1 MVKVVKIWKGDL
13 MMRSKSLAKN
23 KDLQRKVLCSLLAAG
38 VMSVCISGGDVWA
51 AQSNEKIDLSGSAAS
66 TAYADWDMQI
76 DSEGSFKGVYTH
88 NGANLDFT
96 GTETNIIIN
105 NKNNAATAVANYGNN
120 GGVMNFDAA
129 KTSITLEHTGNV
141 GSASPRD
148 MGVLVNQGTVNF
160 NGDALIKLNTANTA
174 TMYGVNVECN
184 TNDAVPSIVNFNKKA
199 AIDIVTGEA
208 ATGIFVSGKPGSV
221 LASGDNLNIT
231 INAGGNINGVWTR
244 YGGTFSTGVSNNLN
258 INLQSDSQYSTVT
271 GIKCFSQK
279 EGQDNSH
286 AGMIDIEGSATIN
299 VQSANK
305 AYGILNEYWQRP
317 VDTGKVKVAGDLNI
331 TVVGKEAYGVLSD
344 NKDCDTNILGNANI
358 NVTGTNSSYA
368 IHAKEGGQITVGSAG
383 KTVALKAETTAGDS
397 GKLAAAGV
405 YALEGGQVTIAGAKA
420 DIEADVTA
428 NGRAI
433 GVRVEGKDASITSAV
448 QLNADTTNIAVNGT
462 TTADSNNFNEAAWV
476 KNGSLTVNSK
486 NLNVTG
492 SMSGFTLEGLNV
504 STNGLIELNTEK
516 TVIDIADDYGVTGIT
531 AHNGGTFKV
540 NKGDLIITSTNTAA
554 NGVGKTNSIG
564 IQSDEIGSGEP
575 QNSIIIGP
583 GVNKVDITVNGAGS
597 EGATPNASNG
607 TAGIYAVDGAI
618 EIASGELNVRVNSGA
633 NVSSDA
639 SGVYSNAT
647 GIKGLNGT
655 ITVAGSTRTI
665 LDVTD
670 GYQEA
675 TGVYAGSYGDK
686 KATVSILG
694 DTAITA
700 TGKTGAHALYAEKG
714 SEITIGSKGKMVDLT
729 VSSTNGGKVY
739 GLDATGGSD
748 ITVNGSNLTIDVG
761 SYVENGTINDRIFA
775 IDASTNKGGKIIL
788 NSDEI
793 TIVGEQK
800 GHTVYCDGVRANMST
815 IEFNGNTTIDLKAD
829 LKDGWSAIESKNKQN
844 QFAGINV
851 QCDPGNIFATAINF
865 NGSETDI
872 KVEGKATWFAA
883 VQGSGVPGSI
893 NFTGKKVNITAV
905 NNKAVSEGD
914 STTVGIYAQ
923 YGATI
928 NSAAATD
935 IVTTVEANGDA
946 NGIYN
951 TNNFYY
957 NGNVKL
963 KGNFMGTVISNE
975 SSAYGIYNDPLD
987 ADNTGGEVYIGK
999 GLKLDVTALKGEAV
1013 GIYGKGEHS
1022 KTTVLGDVT
1031 ITTNGQNDSYS
1042 LYAAA
1047 KANITLGSAG
1057 KTVALTGDVTA
1068 KDADSIIT
1076 LAGDTNIVSGTVTA
1090 DAGGIVLGGGDKA
1103 TYTVDKFVTKGAG
1116 ERASAAVSGTI
1127 TVSGGTLNIDNL
1139 SDINK
1144 FDLADNSL
1152 IVTGKGV
1159 LKAASDKVFEADTS
1173 GKKVIAGVDQKVL
1186 FNGGKLAISDTSYTL
1201 ADSKVYSEA
1210 LGKVDDSGVGANTK
1224 TTIVMT
1230 GTLQDQPVDN
1240 KATVDDLAPTG
1251 AVHTNVT
1258 GTVSTGT
1265 LNVGDGSSSVGTT
1278 GINNDLG
1285 VKDLDFSSTSGSG
1298 TVDAIVTISNDTG
1311 LTLVGD
1317 GSSELLKGTGNSNN
1331 NVTVGSDSGSAGTLT
1346 LGNAAAES
1354 SGGTLNAAVTLK
1366 ADSQMNVEA
1375 GSFTVGK
1382 ITATEGTVAVN
1393 AGANLT
1399 TTEDFTVGDA
1409 GSNKSGTIDAAGSI
1423 TAGKVDLQQGTVAVT
1438 GSLTANELS
1447 VGDSSNSKEGAVT
1460 AAGTVDVGTLKLNKG
1475 NIEVTGSLTAKTLTV
1490 GDNDAKIAVGAADSA
1505 GTLTAEDVKLG
1516 GASLMLDPDWEDSS
1530 TIQTASKAG
1539 LKFNS
1544 SQIDG
1549 KLTVGQNSVLSLGTA
1564 DTAKAEAAF
1573 TDTGLTW
1580 GKNDI
1585 TAALYID
1592 YEQTMDSTKGGIKVD
1607 GSLTHASD
1615 NKNFA
1620 AANTATFAAGSLLMV
1635 AGDAALTTDGALKAG
1650 STVNAQNNSNSNNDA
1665 ATLKVDSGAKL
1676 YIADA
1681 QADKRYTIVSGFTNS
1696 GSAVTDGGWN
1706 GTNLLLNKLV
1716 KGSGSYSNGSFTV
1729 STQKVKASEALP
1741 GVALPNI
1748 LDAMSSQTD
1757 SPYAGIKYLSNAIS
1771 GLNSNAQT
1779 LAAVNSFA
1787 QGAENSGATR
1797 TGALAA
1803 LDLGTAVQEH
1813 LSLAKAA
1820 AEQSGGFGKA
1830 AVDTADNGGIW
1841 AQYIHNKDKV
1851 DNMGGVSYDGQYNGV
1866 IIGGDFA
1873 DRGKYSSGIAF
1884 SYGSGDSTG
1893 SASKNEFDFWG
1904 LSYYGGI
1911 QNGDTNLI
1919 FDVGYSKTS
1928 SDVKGVIKAEPDT
1941 QVISM
1946 GIKGEKLISNGH
1958 GTSYVPYAGLRYMNI
1973 DTDSYNGSIDGKTA
1987 AHYSTD
1993 KADLWLLPVGI
2004 SISHESVT
2012 ASGWKVR
2019 PTADIAYVWTLGD
2032 KNIAMDITVPGVN
2045 ATDRL
2050 GYDIMDSGFF
2060 VGKLGLEAEKGD
2072 WTYGLGY
2079 ACQKGSHAQN
2089 SKFMLNVTY
2098 SF

>member
-1 MVKVVKIWKGDL
+1 
-13 MMRSKSLAKN
+13 
-23 KDLQRKVLCSLLAAG
+23 
-38 VMSVCISGGDVWA
+38 MSVCISGGDVWA
-51 AQSNEKIDLSGSAAS
+51 AKSNEKIDLSGNSAS

-96 GTETNIIIN
+96 GTETDITIN
-105 NKNNAATAVANYGNN
+105 NNNNVATAVANYGNN

-199 AIDIVTGEA
+199 AIDIVTGDA

-405 YALEGGQVTIAGAKA
+405 YALNGGQVTIAGAKA

-655 ITVAGSTRTI
+655 ITVAGSTRTT

-714 SEITIGSKGKMVDLT
+714 SEITIGSKGKMVDLA

-999 GLKLDVTALKGEAV
+999 GLKLDVIALKGEAV

-1076 LAGDTNIVSGTVTA
+1076 LAGDSNVVKGTVTA
-1090 DAGGIVLGGGDKA
+1090 DAGGIVLGGSDKA
-1103 TYTVDKFVTKGAG
+1103 TYTADKFVTKGAG
-1116 ERASAAVSGTI
+1116 EKTSNAKSGTI

-1144 FDLADNSL
+1144 FALADDSL
-1152 IVTGKGV
+1152 VVTGKGI
-1159 LKAASDKVFEADTS
+1159 LQGTS
-1173 GKKVIAGVDQKVL
+1173 GNLFDKNGTVAVKSAVDDKVL
-1186 FNGGKLAISDTSYTL
+1186 FDGGKLAISDASYTL
-1201 ADSKVYSEA
+1201 NDSAGYSKALKAADSN
-1210 LGKVDDSGVGANTK
+1210 GAK

-1265 LNVGDGSSSVGTT
+1265 LNVGDGTSSEGAT
-1278 GINNDLG
+1278 GVNNDLG
-1285 VKDLDFSSTSGSG
+1285 VKDLDFSTTSGSG
-1298 TVDAIVTISNDTG
+1298 TVNANVTISNDTG

-1331 NVTVGSDSGSAGTLT
+1331 TVTVGSGSAGTLT

-1354 SGGTLNAAVTLK
+1354 SGGTLNAAVTLQ

-1382 ITATEGTVAVN
+1382 ITAAEGTVAVN

-1399 TTEDFTVGDA
+1399 TTQDFTVG
-1409 GSNKSGTIDAAGSI
+1409 
-1423 TAGKVDLQQGTVAVT
+1423 
-1438 GSLTANELS
+1438 
-1447 VGDSSNSKEGAVT
+1447 
-1460 AAGTVDVGTLKLNKG
+1460 
-1475 NIEVTGSLTAKTLTV
+1475 
-1490 GDNDAKIAVGAADSA
+1490 
-1505 GTLTAEDVKLG
+1505 
-1516 GASLMLDPDWEDSS
+1516 
-1530 TIQTASKAG
+1530 
-1539 LKFNS
+1539 
-1544 SQIDG
+1544 
-1549 KLTVGQNSVLSLGTA
+1549 LSL
-1564 DTAKAEAAF
+1564 
-1573 TDTGLTW
+1573 
-1580 GKNDI
+1580 
-1585 TAALYID
+1585 
-1592 YEQTMDSTKGGIKVD
+1592 
-1607 GSLTHASD
+1607 
-1615 NKNFA
+1615 
-1620 AANTATFAAGSLLMV
+1620 
-1635 AGDAALTTDGALKAG
+1635 
-1650 STVNAQNNSNSNNDA
+1650 
-1665 ATLKVDSGAKL
+1665 
-1676 YIADA
+1676 
-1681 QADKRYTIVSGFTNS
+1681 
-1696 GSAVTDGGWN
+1696 
-1706 GTNLLLNKLV
+1706 
-1716 KGSGSYSNGSFTV
+1716 
-1729 STQKVKASEALP
+1729 
-1741 GVALPNI
+1741 
-1748 LDAMSSQTD
+1748 
-1757 SPYAGIKYLSNAIS
+1757 
-1771 GLNSNAQT
+1771 
-1779 LAAVNSFA
+1779 
-1787 QGAENSGATR
+1787 
-1797 TGALAA
+1797 
-1803 LDLGTAVQEH
+1803 
-1813 LSLAKAA
+1813 
-1820 AEQSGGFGKA
+1820 
-1830 AVDTADNGGIW
+1830 
-1841 AQYIHNKDKV
+1841 IH
-1851 DNMGGVSYDGQYNGV
+1851 
-1866 IIGGDFA
+1866 I
-1873 DRGKYSSGIAF
+1873 
-1884 SYGSGDSTG
+1884 
-1893 SASKNEFDFWG
+1893 
-1904 LSYYGGI
+1904 
-1911 QNGDTNLI
+1911 
-1919 FDVGYSKTS
+1919 
-1928 SDVKGVIKAEPDT
+1928 
-1941 QVISM
+1941 
-1946 GIKGEKLISNGH
+1946 
-1958 GTSYVPYAGLRYMNI
+1958 
-1973 DTDSYNGSIDGKTA
+1973 
-1987 AHYSTD
+1987 
-1993 KADLWLLPVGI
+1993 
-2004 SISHESVT
+2004 
-2012 ASGWKVR
+2012 
-2019 PTADIAYVWTLGD
+2019 
-2032 KNIAMDITVPGVN
+2032 
-2045 ATDRL
+2045 
-2050 GYDIMDSGFF
+2050 
-2060 VGKLGLEAEKGD
+2060 
-2072 WTYGLGY
+2072 
-2079 ACQKGSHAQN
+2079 
-2089 SKFMLNVTY
+2089 
-2098 SF
+2098 

>member
-1 MVKVVKIWKGDL
+1 MAKVVKIWKGDL
-13 MMRSKSLAKN
+13 MMRSKRLAKN
-23 KDLQRKVLCSLLAAG
+23 KDLQKKVLCSLLAVG

-51 AQSNEKIDLSGSAAS
+51 AGTIKDQDMVITSNMNIVADDGGFEGATNRYAAIGHTQDATMTVTAKPGVIVNSVVTATNGRAMGIVNTGNGVLNVNGNYGFALQADTVRGIRNNGYNDLNLNGDFIIKAV
-66 TAYADWDMQI
+66 
-76 DSEGSFKGVYTH
+76 SEGKDSNNDVVVGAEAFNGTNITVNGDKLNIDITTDNARIIGVQNFNN
-88 NGANLDFT
+88 NGKTIVFNSNDISIKAVQT
-96 GTETNIIIN
+96 GT
-105 NKNNAATAVANYGNN
+105 
-120 GGVMNFDAA
+120 
-129 KTSITLEHTGNV
+129 
-141 GSASPRD
+141 GSFCQ
-148 MGVLVNQGTVNF
+148 GVLGYQSTTNF
-160 NGDALIKLNTANTA
+160 NGDIVIDLKADKVTSQVHGVDIQCDPGNTYETA
-174 TMYGVNVECN
+174 
-184 TNDAVPSIVNFNKKA
+184 VNFNNQQTDIKVEGGAGATVA
-199 AIDIVTGEA
+199 AIR
-208 ATGIFVSGKPGSV
+208 
-221 LASGDNLNIT
+221 ASGVPGTVNLNGKVT
-231 INAGGNINGVWTR
+231 NLTAANINGGMAAAIISQ
-244 YGGTFSTGVSNNLN
+244 YGAHVNSGSETN
-258 INLQSDSQYSTVT
+258 INAAVNAKDDAVAVYVGEYAGYNGNVELQGNFTADVISEN
-271 GIKCFSQK
+271 G
-279 EGQDNSH
+279 N
-286 AGMIDIEGSATIN
+286 
-299 VQSANK
+299 
-305 AYGILNEYWQRP
+305 AYGILGE
-317 VDTGKVKVAGDLNI
+317 
-331 TVVGKEAYGVLSD
+331 LSD
-344 NKDCDTNILGNANI
+344 DAKSEDDGKIYIGKDLELDVTAANGDAVGIGVSGKYNKTIILGNSTI
-358 NVTGTNSSYA
+358 NATGKTASYA
-368 IHAKEGGQITVGSAG
+368 IIAEDGGQITVGSAG
-383 KTVALKAETTAGDS
+383 KNVNLTGD
-397 GKLAAAGV
+397 V
-405 YALEGGQVTIAGAKA
+405 
-420 DIEADVTA
+420 
-428 NGRAI
+428 
-433 GVRVEGKDASITSAV
+433 
-448 QLNADTTNIAVNGT
+448 
-462 TTADSNNFNEAAWV
+462 
-476 KNGSLTVNSK
+476 
-486 NLNVTG
+486 
-492 SMSGFTLEGLNV
+492 
-504 STNGLIELNTEK
+504 
-516 TVIDIADDYGVTGIT
+516 
-531 AHNGGTFKV
+531 
-540 NKGDLIITSTNTAA
+540 
-554 NGVGKTNSIG
+554 
-564 IQSDEIGSGEP
+564 
-575 QNSIIIGP
+575 
-583 GVNKVDITVNGAGS
+583 KVD
-597 EGATPNASNG
+597 
-607 TAGIYAVDGAI
+607 
-618 EIASGELNVRVNSGA
+618 
-633 NVSSDA
+633 
-639 SGVYSNAT
+639 
-647 GIKGLNGT
+647 
-655 ITVAGSTRTI
+655 
-665 LDVTD
+665 
-670 GYQEA
+670 
-675 TGVYAGSYGDK
+675 
-686 KATVSILG
+686 
-694 DTAITA
+694 
-700 TGKTGAHALYAEKG
+700 
-714 SEITIGSKGKMVDLT
+714 
-729 VSSTNGGKVY
+729 
-739 GLDATGGSD
+739 GGS
-748 ITVNGSNLTIDVG
+748 V
-761 SYVENGTINDRIFA
+761 IN
-775 IDASTNKGGKIIL
+775 
-788 NSDEI
+788 
-793 TIVGEQK
+793 
-800 GHTVYCDGVRANMST
+800 H
-815 IEFNGNTTIDLKAD
+815 
-829 LKDGWSAIESKNKQN
+829 
-844 QFAGINV
+844 
-851 QCDPGNIFATAINF
+851 
-865 NGSETDI
+865 
-872 KVEGKATWFAA
+872 
-883 VQGSGVPGSI
+883 
-893 NFTGKKVNITAV
+893 
-905 NNKAVSEGD
+905 
-914 STTVGIYAQ
+914 
-923 YGATI
+923 
-928 NSAAATD
+928 
-935 IVTTVEANGDA
+935 
-946 NGIYN
+946 
-951 TNNFYY
+951 
-957 NGNVKL
+957 
-963 KGNFMGTVISNE
+963 
-975 SSAYGIYNDPLD
+975 
-987 ADNTGGEVYIGK
+987 
-999 GLKLDVTALKGEAV
+999 
-1013 GIYGKGEHS
+1013 
-1022 KTTVLGDVT
+1022 GDVT
-1031 ITTNGQNDSYS
+1031 INGQLLVKAAGASSEYTSIGESLRINAGSDSAVQIENSSQKNVSNVLNFNSKNTELSSSGSSYIS
-1042 LYAAA
+1042 AVNILNNNQPDVTASNTVNFRGDTTKITATATDGKAQGVRIGESNFGSGKLTTDINFGATNTSINVKGNVVAGDYYDQVAGIWEGEGSYKGDVATNIA
-1047 KANITLGSAG
+1047 FNGKANIDVYSQGGNAYGIFVEHGSEIG
-1057 KTVALTGDVTA
+1057 TTIIDFNDNTVINAQNANGSGEAVYISGDGVAVNFNKAQKKGVTVDIIGDITAANNA
-1068 KDADSIIT
+1068 KIT
-1076 LAGDTNIVSGTVTA
+1076 LAGDSNVVKGTVTA
-1090 DAGGIVLGGGDKA
+1090 DAGGIVLAGSDKA
-1103 TYTVDKFVTKGAG
+1103 TYIVNKFVTKD
-1116 ERASAAVSGTI
+1116 SVSRFTTVTRGTI

-1265 LNVGDGSSSVGTT
+1265 LNVGDGSSSEGAT
-1278 GINNDLG
+1278 GVNNDLG
-1285 VKDLDFSSTSGSG
+1285 VKDLDFSSNSG
-1298 TVDAIVTISNDTG
+1298 TVDASVTISNDTG

-1317 GSSELLKGTGNSNN
+1317 GSSELLKGTGSNN
-1331 NVTVGSDSGSAGTLT
+1331 TVTVGSTSDSGSAGTLT

-1354 SGGTLNAAVTLK
+1354 SGGTLNANVTLQS
-1366 ADSQMNVEA
+1366 DSQMNVEA
-1375 GSFTVGK
+1375 GSFTVDK

-1399 TTEDFTVGDA
+1399 TTQDFTVGDA
-1409 GSNKSGTIDAAGSI
+1409 INNKTGTIDAAGSI

-1447 VGDSSNSKEGAVT
+1447 VGTSNKEGTVT
-1460 AAGTVDVGTLKLNKG
+1460 AAGTVDVGTLNLNKG
-1475 NIEVTGSLTAKTLTV
+1475 NVEVTGSLTAKTLTV
-1490 GDNDAKIAVGAADSA
+1490 GDSDAKIAVGAADRA
-1505 GTLTAEDVKLG
+1505 GTLTAEDVKIG
-1516 GASLMLDPDWEDSS
+1516 GASLMLDPAWEDGS

-1539 LKFNS
+1539 LKFNG

-1580 GKNDI
+1580 GQNDI

-1615 NKNFA
+1615 SKDLV

-1635 AGDAALTTDGALKAG
+1635 AGDAALTIDGALKAG
-1650 STVNAQNNSNSNNDA
+1650 GTATNTISNGSA

-1681 QADKRYTIVSGFTNS
+1681 QADKQYTIVSGFTNS
-1696 GSAVTDGGWN
+1696 GSAVIDGGWN

-1729 STQKVKASEALP
+1729 STQKVKANEALP

-1803 LDLGTAVQEH
+1803 LDLGTAAQEH

-1830 AVDTADNGGIW
+1830 AVDTADNGSIW

-1851 DNMGGVSYDGQYNGV
+1851 DNMGGVSYDGQYNGIV
-1866 IIGGDFA
+1866 VGGDFA

-1946 GIKGEKLISNGH
+1946 GVKGEKVISNGH

-2012 ASGWKVR
+2012 AGGWKVR

-2032 KNIAMDITVPGVN
+2032 KNTAMDITVPGVN
-2045 ATDRL
+2045 VTDRL

>member
-1 MVKVVKIWKGDL
+1 
-13 MMRSKSLAKN
+13 
-23 KDLQRKVLCSLLAAG
+23 
-38 VMSVCISGGDVWA
+38 MSVCISGGDVWA
-51 AQSNEKIDLSGSAAS
+51 SNSLINVGNKEYSADTIIVADENLASDNSAVVGIANDVSNSKSGITMKNGTKLTVNSVAS
-66 TAYADWDMQI
+66 SGRAYA
-76 DSEGSFKGVYTH
+76 VAVN
-88 NGANLDFT
+88 NGAGFGFVGKGEFT
-96 GTETNIIIN
+96 
-105 NKNNAATAVANYGNN
+105 ATGSDQAQARTIRNN
-120 GGVMNFDAA
+120 GGGAISFDGDITVNTNAGKLFSVA
-129 KTSITLEHTGNV
+129 VEAWDSSDQIAVVEFKGDRTIINAIGDKVQVNAIQVVSNNDTGSLIDFCADKTVITNTSTVAGGSNWANVAIVEGEKAVLRFSGKDVRLNSNNTGYTAQVISLNSNGNV
-141 GSASPRD
+141 VFNADNSILTAKSDFGANGIGGD
-148 MGVLVNQGTVNF
+148 GIITF
-160 NGDALIKLNTANTA
+160 NGKNA
-174 TMYGVNVECN
+174 
-184 TNDAVPSIVNFNKKA
+184 
-199 AIDIVTGEA
+199 
-208 ATGIFVSGKPGSV
+208 
-221 LASGDNLNIT
+221 T
-231 INAGGNINGVWTR
+231 INAIVTDGVGTTNSIGLLSSKAIDVTTNVDKLAINVYGSGVWNGNPG
-244 YGGTFSTGVSNNLN
+244 YANGTAGIYANADVDIAAKNLAVNVVAGQAVDGVNTY
-258 INLQSDSQYSTVT
+258 DEETA
-271 GIKCFSQK
+271 KA
-279 EGQDNSH
+279 QDNYS
-286 AGMIDIEGSATIN
+286 D
-299 VQSANK
+299 
-305 AYGILNEYWQRP
+305 AYGIRMMSGNLNASQ
-317 VDTGKVKVAGDLNI
+317 DTDTNI
-331 TVVGKEAYGVLSD
+331 VVYEGYKGAIGVSAEAENAIV
-344 NKDCDTNILGNANI
+344 NILGNTTITA
-358 NVTGTNSSYA
+358 TGKTASNA
-368 IHAKEGGQITVGSAG
+368 LLAEDGGQITVGSEG
-383 KTVALKAETTAGDS
+383 KTVDLTGEVKVDGGSVSNHGNVTINGQLLVKADGASSEYTSTGESLRINAGSDSAVQIENSSLQNVRNVLDFNAKNTELSSSGSNYISAVNILNNNQPDVTASNTVNFSGDTTKITATATDGKAQGVRIGESNFGS
-397 GKLAAAGV
+397 GKLTTDINFGATNTSINVKGNVVAGDYYDQV
-405 YALEGGQVTIAGAKA
+405 AGIWEGEGSYKG
-420 DIEADVTA
+420 DVA
-428 NGRAI
+428 
-433 GVRVEGKDASITSAV
+433 
-448 QLNADTTNIAVNGT
+448 TNIAFNGKANIDVYSQGGNAYGIFVEHGSEIGT
-462 TTADSNNFNEAAWV
+462 TIIDFNDNTVINAQNANGSGEAVYISGDGVAVNFNKAQ
-476 KNGSLTVNSK
+476 KK
-486 NLNVTG
+486 
-492 SMSGFTLEGLNV
+492 
-504 STNGLIELNTEK
+504 
-516 TVIDIADDYGVTGIT
+516 GVTVDII
-531 AHNGGTFKV
+531 
-540 NKGDLIITSTNTAA
+540 GDITAA
-554 NGVGKTNSIG
+554 N
-564 IQSDEIGSGEP
+564 
-575 QNSIIIGP
+575 
-583 GVNKVDITVNGAGS
+583 
-597 EGATPNASNG
+597 NA
-607 TAGIYAVDGAI
+607 
-618 EIASGELNVRVNSGA
+618 
-633 NVSSDA
+633 
-639 SGVYSNAT
+639 
-647 GIKGLNGT
+647 K
-655 ITVAGSTRTI
+655 
-665 LDVTD
+665 
-670 GYQEA
+670 
-675 TGVYAGSYGDK
+675 
-686 KATVSILG
+686 
-694 DTAITA
+694 
-700 TGKTGAHALYAEKG
+700 
-714 SEITIGSKGKMVDLT
+714 
-729 VSSTNGGKVY
+729 
-739 GLDATGGSD
+739 
-748 ITVNGSNLTIDVG
+748 
-761 SYVENGTINDRIFA
+761 
-775 IDASTNKGGKIIL
+775 
-788 NSDEI
+788 
-793 TIVGEQK
+793 
-800 GHTVYCDGVRANMST
+800 
-815 IEFNGNTTIDLKAD
+815 
-829 LKDGWSAIESKNKQN
+829 
-844 QFAGINV
+844 
-851 QCDPGNIFATAINF
+851 
-865 NGSETDI
+865 
-872 KVEGKATWFAA
+872 
-883 VQGSGVPGSI
+883 
-893 NFTGKKVNITAV
+893 
-905 NNKAVSEGD
+905 
-914 STTVGIYAQ
+914 
-923 YGATI
+923 
-928 NSAAATD
+928 
-935 IVTTVEANGDA
+935 
-946 NGIYN
+946 
-951 TNNFYY
+951 
-957 NGNVKL
+957 
-963 KGNFMGTVISNE
+963 
-975 SSAYGIYNDPLD
+975 
-987 ADNTGGEVYIGK
+987 
-999 GLKLDVTALKGEAV
+999 
-1013 GIYGKGEHS
+1013 
-1022 KTTVLGDVT
+1022 
-1031 ITTNGQNDSYS
+1031 
-1042 LYAAA
+1042 
-1047 KANITLGSAG
+1047 
-1057 KTVALTGDVTA
+1057 
-1068 KDADSIIT
+1068 IT
-1076 LAGDTNIVSGTVTA
+1076 LAGDSNVVKGTVTA
-1090 DAGGIVLGGGDKA
+1090 DAGGIVLAGSDKA
-1103 TYTVDKFVTKGAG
+1103 TYIVNKFVTKD
-1116 ERASAAVSGTI
+1116 SVSRFTTVTRGTI

-1186 FNGGKLAISDTSYTL
+1186 FNGGKLAISDASYTL

-1210 LGKVDDSGVGANTK
+1210 LGKVDDSGAGAKAK

-1265 LNVGDGSSSVGTT
+1265 LNVGDGTSSEGAT
-1278 GINNDLG
+1278 GVNNDLG
-1285 VKDLDFSSTSGSG
+1285 VKDLDFSTNSGSG
-1298 TVDAIVTISNDTG
+1298 TVNANVTISNDTG

-1331 NVTVGSDSGSAGTLT
+1331 TVTVGSGSAGTLT

-1354 SGGTLNAAVTLK
+1354 SGGTLNAAVTLQ

-1382 ITATEGTVAVN
+1382 ITAAEGTVAVN

-1399 TTEDFTVGDA
+1399 TTQDFTVGDA
-1409 GSNKSGTIDAAGSI
+1409 SSNKSGTIDAAGSI

-1460 AAGTVDVGTLKLNKG
+1460 AAGTVDVDTLNLNKG
-1475 NIEVTGSLTAKTLTV
+1475 KVEVTGSLTAKTLTV
-1490 GDNDAKIAVGAADSA
+1490 VDSDAKIAVGAADSA

-1516 GASLMLDPDWEDSS
+1516 GASLMLDPAWEDSS

-1615 NKNFA
+1615 NKDLA

-1650 STVNAQNNSNSNNDA
+1650 STVNAQNNGNSNNDA
-1665 ATLKVDSGAKL
+1665 ATLKVDAGAKL

-1681 QADKRYTIVSGFTNS
+1681 QADKKYTIVSGFTNS
-1696 GSAVTDGGWN
+1696 NSAVTDGGWS

-1716 KGSGSYSNGSFTV
+1716 KGSGSYSSGSFTV

-1748 LDAMSSQTD
+1748 LDAMGSQID

-1787 QGAENSGATR
+1787 QGAENNGATR

-1803 LDLGTAVQEH
+1803 LDLGTAAQEH

-1830 AVDTADNGGIW
+1830 AVDTADNGSIW

-2032 KNIAMDITVPGVN
+2032 KNTAMDITVPGVN

>member
-1 MVKVVKIWKGDL
+1 M
-13 MMRSKSLAKN
+13 
-23 KDLQRKVLCSLLAAG
+23 
-38 VMSVCISGGDVWA
+38 
-51 AQSNEKIDLSGSAAS
+51 
-66 TAYADWDMQI
+66 
-76 DSEGSFKGVYTH
+76 
-88 NGANLDFT
+88 
-96 GTETNIIIN
+96 
-105 NKNNAATAVANYGNN
+105 
-120 GGVMNFDAA
+120 
-129 KTSITLEHTGNV
+129 
-141 GSASPRD
+141 
-148 MGVLVNQGTVNF
+148 
-160 NGDALIKLNTANTA
+160 
-174 TMYGVNVECN
+174 
-184 TNDAVPSIVNFNKKA
+184 
-199 AIDIVTGEA
+199 
-208 ATGIFVSGKPGSV
+208 
-221 LASGDNLNIT
+221 
-231 INAGGNINGVWTR
+231 
-244 YGGTFSTGVSNNLN
+244 
-258 INLQSDSQYSTVT
+258 
-271 GIKCFSQK
+271 
-279 EGQDNSH
+279 
-286 AGMIDIEGSATIN
+286 
-299 VQSANK
+299 
-305 AYGILNEYWQRP
+305 
-317 VDTGKVKVAGDLNI
+317 
-331 TVVGKEAYGVLSD
+331 
-344 NKDCDTNILGNANI
+344 
-358 NVTGTNSSYA
+358 
-368 IHAKEGGQITVGSAG
+368 
-383 KTVALKAETTAGDS
+383 
-397 GKLAAAGV
+397 
-405 YALEGGQVTIAGAKA
+405 
-420 DIEADVTA
+420 
-428 NGRAI
+428 
-433 GVRVEGKDASITSAV
+433 
-448 QLNADTTNIAVNGT
+448 
-462 TTADSNNFNEAAWV
+462 
-476 KNGSLTVNSK
+476 
-486 NLNVTG
+486 
-492 SMSGFTLEGLNV
+492 
-504 STNGLIELNTEK
+504 EL
-516 TVIDIADDYGVTGIT
+516 
-531 AHNGGTFKV
+531 
-540 NKGDLIITSTNTAA
+540 
-554 NGVGKTNSIG
+554 
-564 IQSDEIGSGEP
+564 
-575 QNSIIIGP
+575 
-583 GVNKVDITVNGAGS
+583 
-597 EGATPNASNG
+597 
-607 TAGIYAVDGAI
+607 
-618 EIASGELNVRVNSGA
+618 
-633 NVSSDA
+633 
-639 SGVYSNAT
+639 
-647 GIKGLNGT
+647 
-655 ITVAGSTRTI
+655 
-665 LDVTD
+665 
-670 GYQEA
+670 
-675 TGVYAGSYGDK
+675 
-686 KATVSILG
+686 
-694 DTAITA
+694 
-700 TGKTGAHALYAEKG
+700 
-714 SEITIGSKGKMVDLT
+714 
-729 VSSTNGGKVY
+729 
-739 GLDATGGSD
+739 
-748 ITVNGSNLTIDVG
+748 
-761 SYVENGTINDRIFA
+761 DRIFA
-775 IDASTNKGGKIIL
+775 IDASDNKGGKIIL
-788 NSDEI
+788 NSDGI
-793 TIVGEQK
+793 TLVGEQK
-800 GHTVYCDGVRANMST
+800 GHTVYCDGVRANVST

-829 LKDGWSAIESKNKQN
+829 LKDDWSATESKNKQS

-851 QCDPGNIFATAINF
+851 QCDPDDNNATIVVF
-865 NGSETDI
+865 NGGKTDI

-905 NNKAVSEGD
+905 NNKAVREGD

-928 NSAAATD
+928 NSVAATD
-935 IVTTVEANGDA
+935 IVTTVEANGYA

-951 TNNFYY
+951 TNNFSY

-975 SSAYGIYNDPLD
+975 SSAYGIYNDPLA

-1013 GIYGKGEHS
+1013 GIYGEGEHS
-1022 KTTVLGDVT
+1022 KTTVLGDVI

-1076 LAGDTNIVSGTVTA
+1076 LAGDSNVVKGTVTA

-1265 LNVGDGSSSVGTT
+1265 LNVGDDISSEGAT
-1278 GINNDLG
+1278 GVNNDLG
-1285 VKDLDFSSTSGSG
+1285 VKDLDFSSNSG
-1298 TVDAIVTISNDTG
+1298 TVDASVTISNDTG

-1317 GSSELLKGTGNSNN
+1317 GSSELLKGTGSNN
-1331 NVTVGSDSGSAGTLT
+1331 TVTVGSNSDSAGTLT

-1354 SGGTLNAAVTLK
+1354 SGGTLNANVTLQS
-1366 ADSQMNVEA
+1366 DSQMTVEA
-1375 GSFTVGK
+1375 GSFTVDK

-1393 AGANLT
+1393 AGADLT
-1399 TTEDFTVGDA
+1399 TMQDFTVGDA
-1409 GSNKSGTIDAAGSI
+1409 INNKTGTIDAAGSI

-1447 VGDSSNSKEGAVT
+1447 VGTSKKEGTVT
-1460 AAGTVDVGTLKLNKG
+1460 AAGTVDVGTLNLNRGKV
-1475 NIEVTGSLTAKTLTV
+1475 EVTGALAAETLTV
-1490 GDNDAKIAVGAADSA
+1490 ADNSGASIAVGAADSA
-1505 GTLTAEDVKLG
+1505 GTLTAKNVQLG
-1516 GASLMLDPDWEDSS
+1516 GTSLMLDPAWKDGSM
-1530 TIQTASKAG
+1530 IQTASKAG
-1539 LKFNS
+1539 LKFNGN
-1544 SQIDG
+1544 QVDG

-1573 TDTGLTW
+1573 ADTGLTW
-1580 GKNDI
+1580 GQNDI

-1607 GSLTHASD
+1607 GSLTHVSD
-1615 NKNFA
+1615 SKDLA

-1635 AGDAALTTDGALKAG
+1635 AGDAALTMDGALKAG
-1650 STVNAQNNSNSNNDA
+1650 GTATITISNGSA

-1681 QADKRYTIVSGFTNS
+1681 QADKQYTIVSGFTNS
-1696 GSAVTDGGWN
+1696 GSDVTDGGWN

-1716 KGSGSYSNGSFTV
+1716 KGSGSYSSGSFTV

-1779 LAAVNSFA
+1779 LVAVNSFA

-1866 IIGGDFA
+1866 IIGGDFT

-1946 GIKGEKLISNGH
+1946 GIKGEKVISNGH

-2012 ASGWKVR
+2012 AGGWKVR

-2032 KNIAMDITVPGVN
+2032 KNTAMDITVPGVN

>member
-13 MMRSKSLAKN
+13 MMRSKRLAKN
-23 KDLQRKVLCSLLAAG
+23 KDLQKKVLCSLLAVG

-51 AQSNEKIDLSGSAAS
+51 TGTIKDQDMVITSNMDIVADDGGFEGATNRYAAIGHTQDATMTVTAKPGVIVNSVVTATNGRAMGIVNTGNGVLNVNGNYGFALQADTVRGIRNNGYNDLNLNGDFIIKAV
-66 TAYADWDMQI
+66 
-76 DSEGSFKGVYTH
+76 SEGKDSNNDVVVGAEAFNGTNITVNGDKLNIDITTDNARIIGVQNFNN
-88 NGANLDFT
+88 NGKTIVFNSNDISIKAVQT
-96 GTETNIIIN
+96 GT
-105 NKNNAATAVANYGNN
+105 
-120 GGVMNFDAA
+120 
-129 KTSITLEHTGNV
+129 
-141 GSASPRD
+141 GSFCQ
-148 MGVLVNQGTVNF
+148 GVLGYQSTTNF
-160 NGDALIKLNTANTA
+160 NGDIVIDLKADKVTSQVHGVDIQCDPGNTYETA
-174 TMYGVNVECN
+174 
-184 TNDAVPSIVNFNKKA
+184 VNFNNQQTDIKVEGGAGATVA
-199 AIDIVTGEA
+199 AIR
-208 ATGIFVSGKPGSV
+208 
-221 LASGDNLNIT
+221 ASGVPGTVNLNGKVT
-231 INAGGNINGVWTR
+231 NLTAANINGGMAAAIISQ
-244 YGGTFSTGVSNNLN
+244 YGAHVNSGSETN
-258 INLQSDSQYSTVT
+258 INAAVNAKDDAVAVYVGEYAGYNGNVELQGNFTADVISEN
-271 GIKCFSQK
+271 G
-279 EGQDNSH
+279 N
-286 AGMIDIEGSATIN
+286 
-299 VQSANK
+299 
-305 AYGILNEYWQRP
+305 AYGILGE
-317 VDTGKVKVAGDLNI
+317 
-331 TVVGKEAYGVLSD
+331 LSD
-344 NKDCDTNILGNANI
+344 DAKSEDDGKIYIGKDLELDVTAANGDAVGIGVSGKYNKTIILGNSTI
-358 NVTGTNSSYA
+358 NATGKTASYA
-368 IHAKEGGQITVGSAG
+368 IIAEDGGQITVGSAG
-383 KTVALKAETTAGDS
+383 KNVNLTGD
-397 GKLAAAGV
+397 V
-405 YALEGGQVTIAGAKA
+405 
-420 DIEADVTA
+420 
-428 NGRAI
+428 
-433 GVRVEGKDASITSAV
+433 
-448 QLNADTTNIAVNGT
+448 
-462 TTADSNNFNEAAWV
+462 
-476 KNGSLTVNSK
+476 
-486 NLNVTG
+486 
-492 SMSGFTLEGLNV
+492 
-504 STNGLIELNTEK
+504 
-516 TVIDIADDYGVTGIT
+516 
-531 AHNGGTFKV
+531 
-540 NKGDLIITSTNTAA
+540 
-554 NGVGKTNSIG
+554 
-564 IQSDEIGSGEP
+564 
-575 QNSIIIGP
+575 
-583 GVNKVDITVNGAGS
+583 KVD
-597 EGATPNASNG
+597 
-607 TAGIYAVDGAI
+607 
-618 EIASGELNVRVNSGA
+618 
-633 NVSSDA
+633 
-639 SGVYSNAT
+639 
-647 GIKGLNGT
+647 
-655 ITVAGSTRTI
+655 
-665 LDVTD
+665 
-670 GYQEA
+670 
-675 TGVYAGSYGDK
+675 
-686 KATVSILG
+686 
-694 DTAITA
+694 
-700 TGKTGAHALYAEKG
+700 
-714 SEITIGSKGKMVDLT
+714 
-729 VSSTNGGKVY
+729 
-739 GLDATGGSD
+739 GGS
-748 ITVNGSNLTIDVG
+748 V
-761 SYVENGTINDRIFA
+761 IN
-775 IDASTNKGGKIIL
+775 
-788 NSDEI
+788 
-793 TIVGEQK
+793 
-800 GHTVYCDGVRANMST
+800 H
-815 IEFNGNTTIDLKAD
+815 
-829 LKDGWSAIESKNKQN
+829 
-844 QFAGINV
+844 
-851 QCDPGNIFATAINF
+851 
-865 NGSETDI
+865 
-872 KVEGKATWFAA
+872 
-883 VQGSGVPGSI
+883 
-893 NFTGKKVNITAV
+893 
-905 NNKAVSEGD
+905 
-914 STTVGIYAQ
+914 
-923 YGATI
+923 
-928 NSAAATD
+928 
-935 IVTTVEANGDA
+935 
-946 NGIYN
+946 
-951 TNNFYY
+951 
-957 NGNVKL
+957 
-963 KGNFMGTVISNE
+963 
-975 SSAYGIYNDPLD
+975 
-987 ADNTGGEVYIGK
+987 
-999 GLKLDVTALKGEAV
+999 
-1013 GIYGKGEHS
+1013 
-1022 KTTVLGDVT
+1022 GDVT
-1031 ITTNGQNDSYS
+1031 INGQLLVKAAGASSEYTSIGESLRINAGSDSAVQIENSSQKNVSNVLNFNSKNTELSSSGSSYIS
-1042 LYAAA
+1042 AVNILNNNQPDVTASNTVNFRGDTTKITATATDGKAQGVRIGESNFGSGKLTTDINFGATNTSINVKGNVVAGDYYDQVAGIWEGEGSYKGDVATNIA
-1047 KANITLGSAG
+1047 FNGKANIDVYSQGGNAYGIFVEHGSEIG
-1057 KTVALTGDVTA
+1057 TTIIDFNDNTVINAQNANGSGEAVYISGDGVAVNFNKAQKKGVTVDIIGDITAANNA
-1068 KDADSIIT
+1068 KIT
-1076 LAGDTNIVSGTVTA
+1076 LAGDSNVVKGTVTA
-1090 DAGGIVLGGGDKA
+1090 DAGGIVLAGSDKA
-1103 TYTVDKFVTKGAG
+1103 TYIVNKFVTKD
-1116 ERASAAVSGTI
+1116 SVSRFTTVTRGTI

-1265 LNVGDGSSSVGTT
+1265 LNVGDGSSSEGAT
-1278 GINNDLG
+1278 GVNNDLG
-1285 VKDLDFSSTSGSG
+1285 VKDLDFSSNSG
-1298 TVDAIVTISNDTG
+1298 TVDASVTISNDTG

-1317 GSSELLKGTGNSNN
+1317 GSSELLKGTGSNN
-1331 NVTVGSDSGSAGTLT
+1331 TVTVGSTSDSGSAGTLT

-1354 SGGTLNAAVTLK
+1354 SGGTLNANVTLQS
-1366 ADSQMNVEA
+1366 DSQMNVEA
-1375 GSFTVGK
+1375 GSFTVDK

-1399 TTEDFTVGDA
+1399 TTQDFTVGDA
-1409 GSNKSGTIDAAGSI
+1409 INNKTGTIDAAGSI

-1447 VGDSSNSKEGAVT
+1447 VGTSNKEGTVT
-1460 AAGTVDVGTLKLNKG
+1460 AAGTVDVGTLNLNKG
-1475 NIEVTGSLTAKTLTV
+1475 NVEVTGSLTAKTLTV
-1490 GDNDAKIAVGAADSA
+1490 GDSDAKIAVGAADRA

-1516 GASLMLDPDWEDSS
+1516 GASLMLDPDWEDGS

-1539 LKFNS
+1539 LKFNG

-1580 GKNDI
+1580 GQNDI

-1615 NKNFA
+1615 SKDLV

-1635 AGDAALTTDGALKAG
+1635 AGDAALTIDGALKAG
-1650 STVNAQNNSNSNNDA
+1650 GTATNTISNGSA

-1681 QADKRYTIVSGFTNS
+1681 QADKQYTIVSGFTNS
-1696 GSAVTDGGWN
+1696 GSAVIDGGWN

-1729 STQKVKASEALP
+1729 STQKVKANEALP

-1803 LDLGTAVQEH
+1803 LDLGTAAQEH

-1830 AVDTADNGGIW
+1830 AVDTADNGSIW

-1851 DNMGGVSYDGQYNGV
+1851 DNMGGVSYDGQYNGIV
-1866 IIGGDFA
+1866 VGGDFA

-1946 GIKGEKLISNGH
+1946 GVKGEKVISNGH

-2012 ASGWKVR
+2012 AGGWKVR

-2032 KNIAMDITVPGVN
+2032 KNTAMDITVPGVN

>member
-1 MVKVVKIWKGDL
+1 MDKVVKIWKGDL
-13 MMRSKSLAKN
+13 MMRSKRLAKN
-23 KDLQRKVLCSLLAAG
+23 KDLQKKVLCSLLAVG

-51 AQSNEKIDLSGSAAS
+51 AGTIKDQDMVITSNMDIVADDGGFEGATNRYAAIGHTQDATMTVTAKPGVIVNSVVTATNGRAMGIVNTGNGVLNVNGNYGFALQADTVRGIRNNGYNDLNLNGDFIIKAV
-66 TAYADWDMQI
+66 
-76 DSEGSFKGVYTH
+76 SEGKDSNNDVVVGAEAFNGTNITVNGDKLNIDITTDNARIIGVQNFNN
-88 NGANLDFT
+88 NGKTIVFNSNDISIKAVQT
-96 GTETNIIIN
+96 GT
-105 NKNNAATAVANYGNN
+105 
-120 GGVMNFDAA
+120 
-129 KTSITLEHTGNV
+129 
-141 GSASPRD
+141 GSFCQ
-148 MGVLVNQGTVNF
+148 GVLGYQSTTNF
-160 NGDALIKLNTANTA
+160 NGDIVIDLKADKVTSQVHGVDIQCDPGNTYETA
-174 TMYGVNVECN
+174 
-184 TNDAVPSIVNFNKKA
+184 VNFNNQQTDIKVEGGAGATVA
-199 AIDIVTGEA
+199 AIR
-208 ATGIFVSGKPGSV
+208 
-221 LASGDNLNIT
+221 ASGVPGTVNLNGKVT
-231 INAGGNINGVWTR
+231 NLTAANINGGMAAAIISQ
-244 YGGTFSTGVSNNLN
+244 YGAHVNSGSETN
-258 INLQSDSQYSTVT
+258 INAAVNAKDDAVAVYVGEYAGYNGNVELQGNFTADVISEN
-271 GIKCFSQK
+271 G
-279 EGQDNSH
+279 N
-286 AGMIDIEGSATIN
+286 
-299 VQSANK
+299 
-305 AYGILNEYWQRP
+305 AYGILGE
-317 VDTGKVKVAGDLNI
+317 
-331 TVVGKEAYGVLSD
+331 LSD
-344 NKDCDTNILGNANI
+344 DAKSEDDGKIYIGKDLELDVTAANGDAVGIGVSGKYNKTIILGNSTI
-358 NVTGTNSSYA
+358 NATGKTASYA
-368 IHAKEGGQITVGSAG
+368 IIAEDGGQITVGSEG
-383 KTVALKAETTAGDS
+383 KTVDLTGEVKVDGGSVSNHGNVTINGQLLVKADGASSEYTSTGERLRINAGSDSAVQIENSSLQNVSNVLDFNANNTELSSSGSNYISAVNILNNNQPDVTASNTVNFSGDTTKIKATATDGKAQGVRIGESNFGS
-397 GKLAAAGV
+397 GKLTTDINFGATNTSINVKGNVVAGDYYDQV
-405 YALEGGQVTIAGAKA
+405 AGIWEGEGSYKG
-420 DIEADVTA
+420 DVA
-428 NGRAI
+428 
-433 GVRVEGKDASITSAV
+433 
-448 QLNADTTNIAVNGT
+448 TNIAFNGKANIDVYSQGGNAYGIFVEHGSEIGT
-462 TTADSNNFNEAAWV
+462 TIIDFNDNTVINAQNANGSGEAVYISGDGVAVNFNKAQ
-476 KNGSLTVNSK
+476 KK
-486 NLNVTG
+486 
-492 SMSGFTLEGLNV
+492 
-504 STNGLIELNTEK
+504 
-516 TVIDIADDYGVTGIT
+516 GVTVDII
-531 AHNGGTFKV
+531 
-540 NKGDLIITSTNTAA
+540 GDITAA
-554 NGVGKTNSIG
+554 N
-564 IQSDEIGSGEP
+564 
-575 QNSIIIGP
+575 
-583 GVNKVDITVNGAGS
+583 
-597 EGATPNASNG
+597 NA
-607 TAGIYAVDGAI
+607 
-618 EIASGELNVRVNSGA
+618 
-633 NVSSDA
+633 
-639 SGVYSNAT
+639 
-647 GIKGLNGT
+647 K
-655 ITVAGSTRTI
+655 
-665 LDVTD
+665 
-670 GYQEA
+670 
-675 TGVYAGSYGDK
+675 
-686 KATVSILG
+686 
-694 DTAITA
+694 
-700 TGKTGAHALYAEKG
+700 
-714 SEITIGSKGKMVDLT
+714 
-729 VSSTNGGKVY
+729 
-739 GLDATGGSD
+739 
-748 ITVNGSNLTIDVG
+748 
-761 SYVENGTINDRIFA
+761 
-775 IDASTNKGGKIIL
+775 
-788 NSDEI
+788 
-793 TIVGEQK
+793 
-800 GHTVYCDGVRANMST
+800 
-815 IEFNGNTTIDLKAD
+815 
-829 LKDGWSAIESKNKQN
+829 
-844 QFAGINV
+844 
-851 QCDPGNIFATAINF
+851 
-865 NGSETDI
+865 
-872 KVEGKATWFAA
+872 
-883 VQGSGVPGSI
+883 
-893 NFTGKKVNITAV
+893 
-905 NNKAVSEGD
+905 
-914 STTVGIYAQ
+914 
-923 YGATI
+923 
-928 NSAAATD
+928 
-935 IVTTVEANGDA
+935 
-946 NGIYN
+946 
-951 TNNFYY
+951 
-957 NGNVKL
+957 
-963 KGNFMGTVISNE
+963 
-975 SSAYGIYNDPLD
+975 
-987 ADNTGGEVYIGK
+987 
-999 GLKLDVTALKGEAV
+999 
-1013 GIYGKGEHS
+1013 
-1022 KTTVLGDVT
+1022 
-1031 ITTNGQNDSYS
+1031 
-1042 LYAAA
+1042 
-1047 KANITLGSAG
+1047 
-1057 KTVALTGDVTA
+1057 
-1068 KDADSIIT
+1068 IT
-1076 LAGDTNIVSGTVTA
+1076 LAGDSNVVKGTVTA
-1090 DAGGIVLGGGDKA
+1090 DAGGIVLAGSDKA
-1103 TYTVDKFVTKGAG
+1103 TYIVNKFVTKD
-1116 ERASAAVSGTI
+1116 SVSRFTTVTRGTI

-1265 LNVGDGSSSVGTT
+1265 LNVGDGSSSEGAT
-1278 GINNDLG
+1278 GVNNDLG
-1285 VKDLDFSSTSGSG
+1285 VKDLDFSSNSG
-1298 TVDAIVTISNDTG
+1298 TVDASVTISNDTG

-1317 GSSELLKGTGNSNN
+1317 GSSELLKGTGSNN
-1331 NVTVGSDSGSAGTLT
+1331 TVTVGSTSDSGSAGTLT

-1354 SGGTLNAAVTLK
+1354 SGGTLNANVTLQS
-1366 ADSQMNVEA
+1366 DSQMNVEA
-1375 GSFTVGK
+1375 GSFTVDK

-1399 TTEDFTVGDA
+1399 TTQDFTVGDA
-1409 GSNKSGTIDAAGSI
+1409 INNKTGTIDAAGSI

-1447 VGDSSNSKEGAVT
+1447 VGTSNKEGTVT
-1460 AAGTVDVGTLKLNKG
+1460 AAGTVDVGTLNLNKG
-1475 NIEVTGSLTAKTLTV
+1475 NVEVTGSLTAKTLTV
-1490 GDNDAKIAVGAADSA
+1490 GDSDAKIAVGAADRA

-1516 GASLMLDPDWEDSS
+1516 GASLMLDPAWEDGS

-1539 LKFNS
+1539 LKFNG

-1580 GKNDI
+1580 GQNDI

-1615 NKNFA
+1615 SKDLA

-1635 AGDAALTTDGALKAG
+1635 AGDAALTIDGALKAG
-1650 STVNAQNNSNSNNDA
+1650 GTATNTISNGSA

-1681 QADKRYTIVSGFTNS
+1681 QADKQYTIVSGFTNS
-1696 GSAVTDGGWN
+1696 GSAVIDGGWN

-1729 STQKVKASEALP
+1729 STQKVKANEALP

-1803 LDLGTAVQEH
+1803 LDLGTAAQEH

-1830 AVDTADNGGIW
+1830 AVDTADNGSIW

-1851 DNMGGVSYDGQYNGV
+1851 DNMGGVSYDGQYNGIV
-1866 IIGGDFA
+1866 VGGDFA

-1946 GIKGEKLISNGH
+1946 GVKGEKVISNGH

-2012 ASGWKVR
+2012 AGGWKVR

-2032 KNIAMDITVPGVN
+2032 KNTAMDITVPGVN

>member
-1 MVKVVKIWKGDL
+1 MAKVVKIWKGDL
-13 MMRSKSLAKN
+13 MMRSKRLAKN
-23 KDLQRKVLCSLLAAG
+23 KDLQKKVLCSLLAVG

-51 AQSNEKIDLSGSAAS
+51 AGTIKDQDMVITSNMNIVADDGGFEGATNRYAAIGHTQDATMTVTAKPGVIVNSVVTATNGRAMGIVNTGNGVLNVNGNYGFALQADTVRGIRNNGYNDLNLNGDFIIKAV
-66 TAYADWDMQI
+66 
-76 DSEGSFKGVYTH
+76 SEGKDSNNDVVVGAEAFNGTNITVNGDKLNIDITTDNARIIGVQNFNN
-88 NGANLDFT
+88 NGKTIVFNSNDISIKAVQT
-96 GTETNIIIN
+96 GT
-105 NKNNAATAVANYGNN
+105 
-120 GGVMNFDAA
+120 
-129 KTSITLEHTGNV
+129 
-141 GSASPRD
+141 GSFCQ
-148 MGVLVNQGTVNF
+148 GVLGYQSTTNF
-160 NGDALIKLNTANTA
+160 NGDIVIDLKADKVTSQVHGVDIQCDPGNTYETA
-174 TMYGVNVECN
+174 
-184 TNDAVPSIVNFNKKA
+184 VNFNNQQTDIKVEGGAGATVA
-199 AIDIVTGEA
+199 AIR
-208 ATGIFVSGKPGSV
+208 
-221 LASGDNLNIT
+221 ASGVPGTVNLNGKVT
-231 INAGGNINGVWTR
+231 NLTAANINGGMAAAIISQ
-244 YGGTFSTGVSNNLN
+244 YGAHVNSGSETN
-258 INLQSDSQYSTVT
+258 INAAVNAKDDAVAVYVGEYAGYNGNVELQGNFTADVISEN
-271 GIKCFSQK
+271 G
-279 EGQDNSH
+279 N
-286 AGMIDIEGSATIN
+286 
-299 VQSANK
+299 
-305 AYGILNEYWQRP
+305 AYGILGE
-317 VDTGKVKVAGDLNI
+317 
-331 TVVGKEAYGVLSD
+331 LSD
-344 NKDCDTNILGNANI
+344 DAKSEDDGKIYIGKDLELDVTAANGDAVGIGVSGKYNKTIILGNSTI
-358 NVTGTNSSYA
+358 NATGKTASYA
-368 IHAKEGGQITVGSAG
+368 IIAEDGGQITVGSAG
-383 KTVALKAETTAGDS
+383 KNVNLTGD
-397 GKLAAAGV
+397 V
-405 YALEGGQVTIAGAKA
+405 
-420 DIEADVTA
+420 
-428 NGRAI
+428 
-433 GVRVEGKDASITSAV
+433 
-448 QLNADTTNIAVNGT
+448 
-462 TTADSNNFNEAAWV
+462 
-476 KNGSLTVNSK
+476 
-486 NLNVTG
+486 
-492 SMSGFTLEGLNV
+492 
-504 STNGLIELNTEK
+504 
-516 TVIDIADDYGVTGIT
+516 
-531 AHNGGTFKV
+531 
-540 NKGDLIITSTNTAA
+540 
-554 NGVGKTNSIG
+554 
-564 IQSDEIGSGEP
+564 
-575 QNSIIIGP
+575 
-583 GVNKVDITVNGAGS
+583 KVD
-597 EGATPNASNG
+597 
-607 TAGIYAVDGAI
+607 
-618 EIASGELNVRVNSGA
+618 
-633 NVSSDA
+633 
-639 SGVYSNAT
+639 
-647 GIKGLNGT
+647 
-655 ITVAGSTRTI
+655 
-665 LDVTD
+665 
-670 GYQEA
+670 
-675 TGVYAGSYGDK
+675 
-686 KATVSILG
+686 
-694 DTAITA
+694 
-700 TGKTGAHALYAEKG
+700 
-714 SEITIGSKGKMVDLT
+714 
-729 VSSTNGGKVY
+729 
-739 GLDATGGSD
+739 GGS
-748 ITVNGSNLTIDVG
+748 V
-761 SYVENGTINDRIFA
+761 IN
-775 IDASTNKGGKIIL
+775 
-788 NSDEI
+788 
-793 TIVGEQK
+793 
-800 GHTVYCDGVRANMST
+800 H
-815 IEFNGNTTIDLKAD
+815 
-829 LKDGWSAIESKNKQN
+829 
-844 QFAGINV
+844 
-851 QCDPGNIFATAINF
+851 
-865 NGSETDI
+865 
-872 KVEGKATWFAA
+872 
-883 VQGSGVPGSI
+883 
-893 NFTGKKVNITAV
+893 
-905 NNKAVSEGD
+905 
-914 STTVGIYAQ
+914 
-923 YGATI
+923 
-928 NSAAATD
+928 
-935 IVTTVEANGDA
+935 
-946 NGIYN
+946 
-951 TNNFYY
+951 
-957 NGNVKL
+957 
-963 KGNFMGTVISNE
+963 
-975 SSAYGIYNDPLD
+975 
-987 ADNTGGEVYIGK
+987 
-999 GLKLDVTALKGEAV
+999 
-1013 GIYGKGEHS
+1013 
-1022 KTTVLGDVT
+1022 GDVT
-1031 ITTNGQNDSYS
+1031 INGQLLVKAAGASSEYTSIGESLRINAGSDSAVQIENSSQKNVSNVLNFNSKNTELSSSGSSYIS
-1042 LYAAA
+1042 AVNILNNNQPDVTASNTVNFRGDTTKITATATDGKAQGVRIGESNFGSGKLTTDINFGATNTSINVKGNVVAGDYYDQVDGIWEGEGSYKGDVATNIAFNG
-1047 KANITLGSAG
+1047 KANIDVYSQGGNAYGIFVEHGSEIG
-1057 KTVALTGDVTA
+1057 TTIIDFNDNTVINAQNANGSGEAVYISGDGVAVNFNKAQKKGVTVDIIGDITAANNA
-1068 KDADSIIT
+1068 KIT
-1076 LAGDTNIVSGTVTA
+1076 LAGDSNVVKGTVTA
-1090 DAGGIVLGGGDKA
+1090 DAGGIVLAGSDKA
-1103 TYTVDKFVTKGAG
+1103 TYIVNKFVTKD
-1116 ERASAAVSGTI
+1116 SVSRFTTVTRGTI

-1265 LNVGDGSSSVGTT
+1265 LNVGDGSSSEGAT
-1278 GINNDLG
+1278 GVNNDLG
-1285 VKDLDFSSTSGSG
+1285 VKDLDFSSNSG
-1298 TVDAIVTISNDTG
+1298 TVDASVTISNDTG

-1317 GSSELLKGTGNSNN
+1317 GSSELLKGTGSNN
-1331 NVTVGSDSGSAGTLT
+1331 TVTVGSTSDSGSAGTLT

-1354 SGGTLNAAVTLK
+1354 SGGTLNANVTLQS
-1366 ADSQMNVEA
+1366 DSQMNVEA
-1375 GSFTVGK
+1375 GSFTVDK

-1399 TTEDFTVGDA
+1399 MTQDFTVGDA
-1409 GSNKSGTIDAAGSI
+1409 INNKTGTIDAAGSI

-1447 VGDSSNSKEGAVT
+1447 VGTSNKEGTVT
-1460 AAGTVDVGTLKLNKG
+1460 AAGTVDVGTLNLNKG
-1475 NIEVTGSLTAKTLTV
+1475 NVEVTGSLTAKTLTV
-1490 GDNDAKIAVGAADSA
+1490 GDSDAKIAVGAADRA

-1516 GASLMLDPDWEDSS
+1516 GASLMLDPDWEDGS

-1539 LKFNS
+1539 LKFNG

-1580 GKNDI
+1580 GQNDI

-1615 NKNFA
+1615 SKDLV

-1635 AGDAALTTDGALKAG
+1635 AGDAALTIDGALKAG
-1650 STVNAQNNSNSNNDA
+1650 GTATNTISNGSA

-1681 QADKRYTIVSGFTNS
+1681 QADKQYTIVSGFTNS
-1696 GSAVTDGGWN
+1696 GSAVIDGGWN

-1729 STQKVKASEALP
+1729 STQKVKANEALP

-1803 LDLGTAVQEH
+1803 LDLGTAAQEH

-1830 AVDTADNGGIW
+1830 AVDTADNGSIW

-1851 DNMGGVSYDGQYNGV
+1851 DNMGGVSYDGQYNGIV
-1866 IIGGDFA
+1866 VGGDFA

-1946 GIKGEKLISNGH
+1946 GVKGEKVISNGH

-2012 ASGWKVR
+2012 AGGWKVR

-2032 KNIAMDITVPGVN
+2032 KNTAMDITVPGVN

>member
-1 MVKVVKIWKGDL
+1 
-13 MMRSKSLAKN
+13 
-23 KDLQRKVLCSLLAAG
+23 
-38 VMSVCISGGDVWA
+38 MSVCISGGDVWA
-51 AQSNEKIDLSGSAAS
+51 SKSNEKIDLSGNSAS

-96 GTETNIIIN
+96 GTETDITIN
-105 NKNNAATAVANYGNN
+105 NNNNVATAVANYGNN

-199 AIDIVTGEA
+199 AIDIVTGDA

-244 YGGTFSTGVSNNLN
+244 YGGIFSTGVSNNLN

-305 AYGILNEYWQRP
+305 AYGILNEYLQRP

-331 TVVGKEAYGVLSD
+331 TVVGKEAYGVLSN

-405 YALEGGQVTIAGAKA
+405 YALNGGQVTIAGAKA

-433 GVRVEGKDASITSAV
+433 GVRVEGKDDSITSAV

-655 ITVAGSTRTI
+655 ITVAGSTRTT

-714 SEITIGSKGKMVDLT
+714 SEITIGSKGKMV
-729 VSSTNGGKVY
+729 
-739 GLDATGGSD
+739 
-748 ITVNGSNLTIDVG
+748 
-761 SYVENGTINDRIFA
+761 
-775 IDASTNKGGKIIL
+775 
-788 NSDEI
+788 
-793 TIVGEQK
+793 
-800 GHTVYCDGVRANMST
+800 
-815 IEFNGNTTIDLKAD
+815 
-829 LKDGWSAIESKNKQN
+829 
-844 QFAGINV
+844 
-851 QCDPGNIFATAINF
+851 
-865 NGSETDI
+865 
-872 KVEGKATWFAA
+872 
-883 VQGSGVPGSI
+883 
-893 NFTGKKVNITAV
+893 
-905 NNKAVSEGD
+905 
-914 STTVGIYAQ
+914 
-923 YGATI
+923 
-928 NSAAATD
+928 
-935 IVTTVEANGDA
+935 
-946 NGIYN
+946 
-951 TNNFYY
+951 
-957 NGNVKL
+957 
-963 KGNFMGTVISNE
+963 
-975 SSAYGIYNDPLD
+975 
-987 ADNTGGEVYIGK
+987 
-999 GLKLDVTALKGEAV
+999 
-1013 GIYGKGEHS
+1013 
-1022 KTTVLGDVT
+1022 
-1031 ITTNGQNDSYS
+1031 
-1042 LYAAA
+1042 
-1047 KANITLGSAG
+1047 
-1057 KTVALTGDVTA
+1057 ALTGDVTA

-1076 LAGDTNIVSGTVTA
+1076 LAGDSNVVKGTVTA
-1090 DAGGIVLGGGDKA
+1090 DAGGIVLGGSDKA
-1103 TYTVDKFVTKGAG
+1103 TYTADKFVTKGAG
-1116 ERASAAVSGTI
+1116 EKTSNAKSGTI

-1139 SDINK
+1139 SDINE
-1144 FDLADNSL
+1144 FDLANNSL

-1186 FNGGKLAISDTSYTL
+1186 FNGGKLAISDASYTL
-1201 ADSKVYSEA
+1201 NDSAGYSKALKAADSN
-1210 LGKVDDSGVGANTK
+1210 GAK

-1265 LNVGDGSSSVGTT
+1265 LNVGDGTSSEGAT
-1278 GINNDLG
+1278 GVNNDLG
-1285 VKDLDFSSTSGSG
+1285 VKDLDFSTNSGSG
-1298 TVDAIVTISNDTG
+1298 TVNASVTISNDTG

-1331 NVTVGSDSGSAGTLT
+1331 TVTVGSGSAGTLT

-1354 SGGTLNAAVTLK
+1354 SGGTLNAAVTLQ

-1382 ITATEGTVAVN
+1382 ITAAEGTVAVN

-1399 TTEDFTVGDA
+1399 TTQDFTVGDA
-1409 GSNKSGTIDAAGSI
+1409 SSNKSGTIDAAGSI

-1460 AAGTVDVGTLKLNKG
+1460 AAGTVDVDTLNLNKG
-1475 NIEVTGSLTAKTLTV
+1475 KVEVTGSLTAKTLTV
-1490 GDNDAKIAVGAADSA
+1490 VDSDAKIAVGAADSA

-1516 GASLMLDPDWEDSS
+1516 GASLMLDPAWEDSS

-1615 NKNFA
+1615 NKDLA

-1650 STVNAQNNSNSNNDA
+1650 STATITISNGSA

-1681 QADKRYTIVSGFTNS
+1681 QADKQYTIVSGFTNS
-1696 GSAVTDGGWN
+1696 GSDVTDGGWN

-1716 KGSGSYSNGSFTV
+1716 KGSGSYSSGSFTV

-1779 LAAVNSFA
+1779 LVAVNSFA

-1803 LDLGTAVQEH
+1803 LDLGTAAQEH

-1830 AVDTADNGGIW
+1830 AVDTADNGSIW

-1873 DRGKYSSGIAF
+1873 DRGKYSSGMAF

-2012 ASGWKVR
+2012 AGGWKVR

-2032 KNIAMDITVPGVN
+2032 KNTAMDITVPGVN

>member
-1 MVKVVKIWKGDL
+1 
-13 MMRSKSLAKN
+13 MR
-23 KDLQRKVLCSLLAAG
+23 
-38 VMSVCISGGDVWA
+38 
-51 AQSNEKIDLSGSAAS
+51 
-66 TAYADWDMQI
+66 
-76 DSEGSFKGVYTH
+76 
-88 NGANLDFT
+88 
-96 GTETNIIIN
+96 
-105 NKNNAATAVANYGNN
+105 
-120 GGVMNFDAA
+120 
-129 KTSITLEHTGNV
+129 
-141 GSASPRD
+141 
-148 MGVLVNQGTVNF
+148 
-160 NGDALIKLNTANTA
+160 
-174 TMYGVNVECN
+174 
-184 TNDAVPSIVNFNKKA
+184 
-199 AIDIVTGEA
+199 
-208 ATGIFVSGKPGSV
+208 
-221 LASGDNLNIT
+221 
-231 INAGGNINGVWTR
+231 
-244 YGGTFSTGVSNNLN
+244 
-258 INLQSDSQYSTVT
+258 
-271 GIKCFSQK
+271 
-279 EGQDNSH
+279 
-286 AGMIDIEGSATIN
+286 
-299 VQSANK
+299 
-305 AYGILNEYWQRP
+305 
-317 VDTGKVKVAGDLNI
+317 
-331 TVVGKEAYGVLSD
+331 
-344 NKDCDTNILGNANI
+344 
-358 NVTGTNSSYA
+358 
-368 IHAKEGGQITVGSAG
+368 
-383 KTVALKAETTAGDS
+383 
-397 GKLAAAGV
+397 
-405 YALEGGQVTIAGAKA
+405 
-420 DIEADVTA
+420 
-428 NGRAI
+428 
-433 GVRVEGKDASITSAV
+433 
-448 QLNADTTNIAVNGT
+448 
-462 TTADSNNFNEAAWV
+462 
-476 KNGSLTVNSK
+476 
-486 NLNVTG
+486 
-492 SMSGFTLEGLNV
+492 
-504 STNGLIELNTEK
+504 
-516 TVIDIADDYGVTGIT
+516 
-531 AHNGGTFKV
+531 
-540 NKGDLIITSTNTAA
+540 
-554 NGVGKTNSIG
+554 
-564 IQSDEIGSGEP
+564 
-575 QNSIIIGP
+575 
-583 GVNKVDITVNGAGS
+583 
-597 EGATPNASNG
+597 
-607 TAGIYAVDGAI
+607 
-618 EIASGELNVRVNSGA
+618 A
-633 NVSSDA
+633 NV
-639 SGVYSNAT
+639 
-647 GIKGLNGT
+647 
-655 ITVAGSTRTI
+655 
-665 LDVTD
+665 
-670 GYQEA
+670 
-675 TGVYAGSYGDK
+675 
-686 KATVSILG
+686 
-694 DTAITA
+694 
-700 TGKTGAHALYAEKG
+700 
-714 SEITIGSKGKMVDLT
+714 
-729 VSSTNGGKVY
+729 
-739 GLDATGGSD
+739 
-748 ITVNGSNLTIDVG
+748 
-761 SYVENGTINDRIFA
+761 
-775 IDASTNKGGKIIL
+775 
-788 NSDEI
+788 
-793 TIVGEQK
+793 
-800 GHTVYCDGVRANMST
+800 ST

-829 LKDGWSAIESKNKQN
+829 LKDDWSATESKNKQS

-851 QCDPGNIFATAINF
+851 QCDPDDNNATIVVF
-865 NGSETDI
+865 NGGKTDI

-905 NNKAVSEGD
+905 NNKAVREGD

-928 NSAAATD
+928 NSVAATD
-935 IVTTVEANGDA
+935 IVTTVEANGYA

-951 TNNFYY
+951 TNNFSY

-975 SSAYGIYNDPLD
+975 SSAYGIYNDPLA

-1013 GIYGKGEHS
+1013 GIYGEGEHS
-1022 KTTVLGDVT
+1022 KTTVLGDVI

-1076 LAGDTNIVSGTVTA
+1076 LAGDSNVVKGTVTA

-1265 LNVGDGSSSVGTT
+1265 LNVGDDISSEGAT
-1278 GINNDLG
+1278 GVNNDLG
-1285 VKDLDFSSTSGSG
+1285 VKDLDFSSNSG
-1298 TVDAIVTISNDTG
+1298 TVDASVTISNDTG

-1317 GSSELLKGTGNSNN
+1317 GSSELLKGTGSNN
-1331 NVTVGSDSGSAGTLT
+1331 TVTVGSNSDSAGTLT

-1354 SGGTLNAAVTLK
+1354 SGGTLNANVTLQS
-1366 ADSQMNVEA
+1366 DSQMTVEA
-1375 GSFTVGK
+1375 GSFTVDK

-1393 AGANLT
+1393 AGADLT
-1399 TTEDFTVGDA
+1399 TMQDFTVGDA
-1409 GSNKSGTIDAAGSI
+1409 INNKTGTIDAAGSI

-1447 VGDSSNSKEGAVT
+1447 VGTSKKEGTVT
-1460 AAGTVDVGTLKLNKG
+1460 AAGTVDVGTLNLNRGKV
-1475 NIEVTGSLTAKTLTV
+1475 EVTGALAAETLTV
-1490 GDNDAKIAVGAADSA
+1490 ADNSGASIAVGAADSA
-1505 GTLTAEDVKLG
+1505 GTLTAKNVQLG
-1516 GASLMLDPDWEDSS
+1516 GTSLMLDPAWKDGSM
-1530 TIQTASKAG
+1530 IQTASKAG
-1539 LKFNS
+1539 LKFNGN
-1544 SQIDG
+1544 QVDG

-1573 TDTGLTW
+1573 ADTGLTW
-1580 GKNDI
+1580 GQNDI

-1607 GSLTHASD
+1607 GSLTHVSD
-1615 NKNFA
+1615 SKDLA

-1635 AGDAALTTDGALKAG
+1635 AGDAALTMDGALKAG
-1650 STVNAQNNSNSNNDA
+1650 GTATITISNGSA

-1681 QADKRYTIVSGFTNS
+1681 QADKQYTIVSGFTNS
-1696 GSAVTDGGWN
+1696 GSDVTDGGWN

-1716 KGSGSYSNGSFTV
+1716 KGSGSYSSGSFTV

-1779 LAAVNSFA
+1779 LVAVNSFA

-1830 AVDTADNGGIW
+1830 AVDTADNGSIW

-1946 GIKGEKLISNGH
+1946 GVKGEKLISNGH

-1973 DTDSYNGSIDGKTA
+1973 DTDSYNGSIDGKRA

-2012 ASGWKVR
+2012 AGGWKVR
-2019 PTADIAYVWTLGD
+2019 PTADIAYVWNLGD
-2032 KNIAMDITVPGVN
+2032 KNTAMDITVPGVN

>member
-13 MMRSKSLAKN
+13 MMSSKSLAKN

-51 AQSNEKIDLSGSAAS
+51 SGTIKDQDMIITSNMDIVADDGEFEGVTNRYAAIGYTQDS
-66 TAYADWDMQI
+66 TMT
-76 DSEGSFKGVYTH
+76 V
-88 NGANLDFT
+88 
-96 GTETNIIIN
+96 
-105 NKNNAATAVANYGNN
+105 TAKP
-120 GGVMNFDAA
+120 GVMVD
-129 KTSITLEHTGNV
+129 SV
-141 GSASPRD
+141 
-148 MGVLVNQGTVNF
+148 V
-160 NGDALIKLNTANTA
+160 TA
-174 TMYGVNVECN
+174 T
-184 TNDAVPSIVNFNKKA
+184 
-199 AIDIVTGEA
+199 
-208 ATGIFVSGKPGSV
+208 
-221 LASGDNLNIT
+221 
-231 INAGGNINGVWTR
+231 
-244 YGGTFSTGVSNNLN
+244 
-258 INLQSDSQYSTVT
+258 
-271 GIKCFSQK
+271 
-279 EGQDNSH
+279 
-286 AGMIDIEGSATIN
+286 
-299 VQSANK
+299 
-305 AYGILNEYWQRP
+305 
-317 VDTGKVKVAGDLNI
+317 
-331 TVVGKEAYGVLSD
+331 
-344 NKDCDTNILGNANI
+344 
-358 NVTGTNSSYA
+358 
-368 IHAKEGGQITVGSAG
+368 
-383 KTVALKAETTAGDS
+383 
-397 GKLAAAGV
+397 
-405 YALEGGQVTIAGAKA
+405 
-420 DIEADVTA
+420 
-428 NGRAI
+428 NGRAMGI
-433 GVRVEGKDASITSAV
+433 VNVGNGVLNVNGNYSFA
-448 QLNADTTNIAVNGT
+448 LNADTVRGIRNNGYNDLNLNGDFIIKAVSKGKNSNNDVVVGVEAFNGTNITVNGDKLNIDITTDNARIIGVQNFNNNGETITFNSNDTSIKAVQIGTGSVCQGVLAYQSTTNFNGNVVIDLKADQVTYQVHGIDIQCDPGNSYETVVNFNNQKTDIKVEGGAGSTVAAIRASGVPGTVNLNGKVTNLTATNIADGFSAAVISQYGAHVKSG
-462 TTADSNNFNEAAWV
+462 ADSDVNA
-476 KNGSLTVNSK
+476 SVNSK
-486 NLNVTG
+486 NGDAVAVYISEYAGYNGNVELKGSLTANVVSENGAACGILGELSDEVKAETDGNIYIGKNLN
-492 SMSGFTLEGLNV
+492 L
-504 STNGLIELNTEK
+504 
-516 TVIDIADDYGVTGIT
+516 GV
-531 AHNGGTFKV
+531 
-540 NKGDLIITSTNTAA
+540 
-554 NGVGKTNSIG
+554 NSSNSEAIG
-564 IQSDEIGSGEP
+564 IG
-575 QNSIIIGP
+575 
-583 GVNKVDITVNGAGS
+583 
-597 EGATPNASNG
+597 
-607 TAGIYAVDGAI
+607 
-618 EIASGELNVRVNSGA
+618 ASGKYNK
-633 NVSSDA
+633 
-639 SGVYSNAT
+639 T
-647 GIKGLNGT
+647 
-655 ITVAGSTRTI
+655 
-665 LDVTD
+665 
-670 GYQEA
+670 
-675 TGVYAGSYGDK
+675 
-686 KATVSILG
+686 SILG

-1076 LAGDTNIVSGTVTA
+1076 LAGDSNVVKGTVTA
-1090 DAGGIVLGGGDKA
+1090 DVGGIVLGGGDKA
-1103 TYTVDKFVTKGAG
+1103 TYTVDKFVTKGAV
-1116 ERASAAVSGTI
+1116 EKASNAKSGTI

-1144 FDLADNSL
+1144 FDLADDSL
-1152 IVTGKGV
+1152 VVTGKGV

-1186 FNGGKLAISDTSYTL
+1186 FNGGKLAISDASYTL
-1201 ADSKVYSEA
+1201 NDSADYSKALKAADSNKA
-1210 LGKVDDSGVGANTK
+1210 K

-1265 LNVGDGSSSVGTT
+1265 LNVGGSSSEGAT
-1278 GINNDLG
+1278 GVNNDLG
-1285 VKDLDFSSTSGSG
+1285 GKDLDFSSNSG
-1298 TVDAIVTISNDTG
+1298 TVDASVTISNDTG

-1317 GSSELLKGTGNSNN
+1317 GSSELLKGTGSNN
-1331 NVTVGSDSGSAGTLT
+1331 TVTVGSTSDSGSAGTLT

-1354 SGGTLNAAVTLK
+1354 SGGTLNANVTLQS
-1366 ADSQMNVEA
+1366 DSQMNVEA
-1375 GSFTVGK
+1375 GRFTVDK

-1399 TTEDFTVGDA
+1399 TTQDFTVGDA
-1409 GSNKSGTIDAAGSI
+1409 INNKTGTIDAAGSI

-1447 VGDSSNSKEGAVT
+1447 VGTSNKEGTVT
-1460 AAGTVDVGTLKLNKG
+1460 AAGTVDVGTLNLNKG
-1475 NIEVTGSLTAKTLTV
+1475 NVEVTGSLTAKTLTV
-1490 GDNDAKIAVGAADSA
+1490 GDSAAKIAVGAADSA

-1516 GASLMLDPDWEDSS
+1516 GASLMLDPAWEDGS

-1539 LKFNS
+1539 LKFNG

-1580 GKNDI
+1580 GQNDI

-1607 GSLTHASD
+1607 GSLTHVSD
-1615 NKNFA
+1615 SKDLA

-1635 AGDAALTTDGALKAG
+1635 AGDAALTMDGALKAG
-1650 STVNAQNNSNSNNDA
+1650 GTATITISNGSA

-1681 QADKRYTIVSGFTNS
+1681 QADKQYTIVSGFTNS
-1696 GSAVTDGGWN
+1696 GSDVTDGGWN

-1716 KGSGSYSNGSFTV
+1716 KGSGSYSSGSFTV

-1803 LDLGTAVQEH
+1803 LDLGTAAQEH

-1820 AEQSGGFGKA
+1820 EEQSGGFGKA
-1830 AVDTADNGGIW
+1830 AVDTADNGSIW

-1851 DNMGGVSYDGQYNGV
+1851 DNMGGVSYDRQYNGV

-1946 GIKGEKLISNGH
+1946 GVKGEKVISNGH

-2012 ASGWKVR
+2012 AGGWKVR

-2032 KNIAMDITVPGVN
+2032 KNTAMDITVPGVN

>member
-51 AQSNEKIDLSGSAAS
+51 SGTIKDQDMIITSNMDIVADDGEFEGVTNRYAAIGYTQDLTMTV
-66 TAYADWDMQI
+66 TA
-76 DSEGSFKGVYTH
+76 KP
-88 NGANLDFT
+88 
-96 GTETNIIIN
+96 
-105 NKNNAATAVANYGNN
+105 
-120 GGVMNFDAA
+120 GVMVD
-129 KTSITLEHTGNV
+129 SV
-141 GSASPRD
+141 
-148 MGVLVNQGTVNF
+148 V
-160 NGDALIKLNTANTA
+160 TA
-174 TMYGVNVECN
+174 T
-184 TNDAVPSIVNFNKKA
+184 
-199 AIDIVTGEA
+199 
-208 ATGIFVSGKPGSV
+208 
-221 LASGDNLNIT
+221 
-231 INAGGNINGVWTR
+231 
-244 YGGTFSTGVSNNLN
+244 
-258 INLQSDSQYSTVT
+258 
-271 GIKCFSQK
+271 
-279 EGQDNSH
+279 
-286 AGMIDIEGSATIN
+286 
-299 VQSANK
+299 
-305 AYGILNEYWQRP
+305 
-317 VDTGKVKVAGDLNI
+317 
-331 TVVGKEAYGVLSD
+331 
-344 NKDCDTNILGNANI
+344 
-358 NVTGTNSSYA
+358 
-368 IHAKEGGQITVGSAG
+368 
-383 KTVALKAETTAGDS
+383 
-397 GKLAAAGV
+397 
-405 YALEGGQVTIAGAKA
+405 
-420 DIEADVTA
+420 
-428 NGRAI
+428 NGRAMGI
-433 GVRVEGKDASITSAV
+433 VNVGNGVLNVNGNYSFA
-448 QLNADTTNIAVNGT
+448 LNADTVRGIRNNGYNDLNLNGDFIIKAVSKGKNSNNDVVVGVEAFNGTNITVNGDKLNIDITTDNARIIGVQNFNNNGETITFNSNDTSIKAVQIGTGSVCQGVLAYQSTTNFNGNVVIDLKADQVTYQVHGIDIQCDPGNSYETVVNFNNQKTDIKVEGGAGSTVAAIRASGVPGTVNLNGKVTNLTATNIADGFSAAVISQYGAHVKSG
-462 TTADSNNFNEAAWV
+462 ADSDVNA
-476 KNGSLTVNSK
+476 SVNSK
-486 NLNVTG
+486 NGDAVAVYISEYAGYNGNVELKGSLTANVVSENGAACGILGELSDEVKAETDGNIYIGKNLN
-492 SMSGFTLEGLNV
+492 L
-504 STNGLIELNTEK
+504 
-516 TVIDIADDYGVTGIT
+516 GV
-531 AHNGGTFKV
+531 
-540 NKGDLIITSTNTAA
+540 
-554 NGVGKTNSIG
+554 NSSNSEAIG
-564 IQSDEIGSGEP
+564 IG
-575 QNSIIIGP
+575 
-583 GVNKVDITVNGAGS
+583 
-597 EGATPNASNG
+597 
-607 TAGIYAVDGAI
+607 
-618 EIASGELNVRVNSGA
+618 ASGKYNK
-633 NVSSDA
+633 
-639 SGVYSNAT
+639 T
-647 GIKGLNGT
+647 
-655 ITVAGSTRTI
+655 
-665 LDVTD
+665 
-670 GYQEA
+670 
-675 TGVYAGSYGDK
+675 
-686 KATVSILG
+686 SILG

-1076 LAGDTNIVSGTVTA
+1076 LAGDSNVVKGTVTA
-1090 DAGGIVLGGGDKA
+1090 DVGGIVLGGGDKA
-1103 TYTVDKFVTKGAG
+1103 TYTVDKFVTKGAV
-1116 ERASAAVSGTI
+1116 EKASNAKSGTI

-1144 FDLADNSL
+1144 FDLADDSL
-1152 IVTGKGV
+1152 VVTGKGV

-1186 FNGGKLAISDTSYTL
+1186 FNGGKLAISDASYTL
-1201 ADSKVYSEA
+1201 NDSADYSKALKAADSNKA
-1210 LGKVDDSGVGANTK
+1210 K

-1265 LNVGDGSSSVGTT
+1265 LNVGGSSSEGAT
-1278 GINNDLG
+1278 GVNNDLG
-1285 VKDLDFSSTSGSG
+1285 VKDLDFSSNSG
-1298 TVDAIVTISNDTG
+1298 TVDASVTISNDTG

-1317 GSSELLKGTGNSNN
+1317 GSSELLKGTGSNN
-1331 NVTVGSDSGSAGTLT
+1331 TVTVGSTSDSGSAGTLT

-1354 SGGTLNAAVTLK
+1354 SGGTLNANVTLQS
-1366 ADSQMNVEA
+1366 DSQMNVEA
-1375 GSFTVGK
+1375 GRFTVDK

-1399 TTEDFTVGDA
+1399 TTQDFTVGDA
-1409 GSNKSGTIDAAGSI
+1409 INNKTGTIDAAGSI

-1447 VGDSSNSKEGAVT
+1447 VGTSNKEGTVT
-1460 AAGTVDVGTLKLNKG
+1460 AAGTVDVGTLNLNKG
-1475 NIEVTGSLTAKTLTV
+1475 NVEVTGSLTAKTLTV
-1490 GDNDAKIAVGAADSA
+1490 GDSAAKIAVGAADSA

-1516 GASLMLDPDWEDSS
+1516 GASLMLDPAWEDGS

-1539 LKFNS
+1539 LKFNG

-1580 GKNDI
+1580 GQNDI

-1607 GSLTHASD
+1607 GSLTHVSD
-1615 NKNFA
+1615 SKDLA

-1635 AGDAALTTDGALKAG
+1635 AGDAALTMDGALKAG
-1650 STVNAQNNSNSNNDA
+1650 GTATITISNGSA

-1681 QADKRYTIVSGFTNS
+1681 QADKQYTIVSGFTNS
-1696 GSAVTDGGWN
+1696 GSDVTDGGWN

-1716 KGSGSYSNGSFTV
+1716 KGSGSYSSGSFTV

-1803 LDLGTAVQEH
+1803 LDLGTAAQEH

-1820 AEQSGGFGKA
+1820 EEQSGGFGKA
-1830 AVDTADNGGIW
+1830 AVDTADNGSIW

-1851 DNMGGVSYDGQYNGV
+1851 DNMGGVSYDRQYNGV

-1946 GIKGEKLISNGH
+1946 GVKGEKVISNGH

-2012 ASGWKVR
+2012 AGGWKVR

-2032 KNIAMDITVPGVN
+2032 KNTAMDITVPGVN

>member
-1 MVKVVKIWKGDL
+1 MVKIWKGDL

-38 VMSVCISGGDVWA
+38 VMSVCISGGGVWA
-51 AQSNEKIDLSGSAAS
+51 SKSNEKIDLSGNSAS

-96 GTETNIIIN
+96 GTETDITIN
-105 NKNNAATAVANYGNN
+105 NNNNVATAVANYGNN

-199 AIDIVTGEA
+199 AIDIVTGDA

-305 AYGILNEYWQRP
+305 AYGILNEYLQRP

-331 TVVGKEAYGVLSD
+331 TVVGKEAYGVLSN

-405 YALEGGQVTIAGAKA
+405 YALNGGQVTIAGAKA

-433 GVRVEGKDASITSAV
+433 GVRVEGKDDSITSAV

-655 ITVAGSTRTI
+655 ITVAGSTRTT

-714 SEITIGSKGKMVDLT
+714 SEITIGSKGKMV
-729 VSSTNGGKVY
+729 
-739 GLDATGGSD
+739 
-748 ITVNGSNLTIDVG
+748 
-761 SYVENGTINDRIFA
+761 
-775 IDASTNKGGKIIL
+775 
-788 NSDEI
+788 
-793 TIVGEQK
+793 
-800 GHTVYCDGVRANMST
+800 
-815 IEFNGNTTIDLKAD
+815 
-829 LKDGWSAIESKNKQN
+829 
-844 QFAGINV
+844 
-851 QCDPGNIFATAINF
+851 
-865 NGSETDI
+865 
-872 KVEGKATWFAA
+872 
-883 VQGSGVPGSI
+883 
-893 NFTGKKVNITAV
+893 
-905 NNKAVSEGD
+905 
-914 STTVGIYAQ
+914 
-923 YGATI
+923 
-928 NSAAATD
+928 
-935 IVTTVEANGDA
+935 
-946 NGIYN
+946 
-951 TNNFYY
+951 
-957 NGNVKL
+957 
-963 KGNFMGTVISNE
+963 
-975 SSAYGIYNDPLD
+975 
-987 ADNTGGEVYIGK
+987 
-999 GLKLDVTALKGEAV
+999 
-1013 GIYGKGEHS
+1013 
-1022 KTTVLGDVT
+1022 
-1031 ITTNGQNDSYS
+1031 
-1042 LYAAA
+1042 
-1047 KANITLGSAG
+1047 
-1057 KTVALTGDVTA
+1057 ALTGDVTA

-1076 LAGDTNIVSGTVTA
+1076 LAGDSNVVKGTVTA
-1090 DAGGIVLGGGDKA
+1090 DAGGIVLGGSDKA
-1103 TYTVDKFVTKGAG
+1103 TYTADKFVTKGAG
-1116 ERASAAVSGTI
+1116 EKTSNAKSGTI

-1139 SDINK
+1139 SDINE
-1144 FDLADNSL
+1144 FDLANNSL

-1186 FNGGKLAISDTSYTL
+1186 FNGGKLAISDASYTL
-1201 ADSKVYSEA
+1201 NDSAGYSKALKAADSN
-1210 LGKVDDSGVGANTK
+1210 GAK

-1265 LNVGDGSSSVGTT
+1265 LNVGDGTSSEGAT
-1278 GINNDLG
+1278 GVNNDLG
-1285 VKDLDFSSTSGSG
+1285 VKDLDFSTNSGSG
-1298 TVDAIVTISNDTG
+1298 TVNASVTISNDTG

-1331 NVTVGSDSGSAGTLT
+1331 TVTVGSGSAGTLT

-1354 SGGTLNAAVTLK
+1354 SGGTLNAAVTLQ

-1382 ITATEGTVAVN
+1382 ITAAEGTVAVN

-1399 TTEDFTVGDA
+1399 TTQDFTVGDA
-1409 GSNKSGTIDAAGSI
+1409 SSNKSGTIDAAGSI

-1460 AAGTVDVGTLKLNKG
+1460 AAGTVDVDTLNLNKG
-1475 NIEVTGSLTAKTLTV
+1475 KVEVTGSLTAKTLTV
-1490 GDNDAKIAVGAADSA
+1490 VDSDAKIAVGAADSA

-1516 GASLMLDPDWEDSS
+1516 GASLMLDPAWEDSS

-1615 NKNFA
+1615 NKDLA

-1650 STVNAQNNSNSNNDA
+1650 STATITISNGSA

-1681 QADKRYTIVSGFTNS
+1681 QADKQYTIVSGFTNS
-1696 GSAVTDGGWN
+1696 GSDVTDGGWN

-1716 KGSGSYSNGSFTV
+1716 KGSGSYSSGSFTV

-1779 LAAVNSFA
+1779 LVAVNSFA

-1803 LDLGTAVQEH
+1803 LDLGTAAQEH

-1830 AVDTADNGGIW
+1830 AVDTADNGSIW

-1873 DRGKYSSGIAF
+1873 DRGKYSSGMAF

-2012 ASGWKVR
+2012 AGGWKVR

-2032 KNIAMDITVPGVN
+2032 KNTAMDITVPGVN

>member
-1 MVKVVKIWKGDL
+1 MAKVVKIWKGDL
-13 MMRSKSLAKN
+13 MMRSKRLAKN
-23 KDLQRKVLCSLLAAG
+23 KDLQKKVLCSLLAVG

-51 AQSNEKIDLSGSAAS
+51 AGTIKDQDMVITSNMNIVADDGGFEGATNRYAAIGHTQDATMTVTAKPGVIVNSVVTATNGRAMGIVNTGNGVLNVNGNYGFALQADTVRGIRNNGYNDLNLNGDFIIKAV
-66 TAYADWDMQI
+66 
-76 DSEGSFKGVYTH
+76 SEGKDSNNDVVVGAEAFNGTNITVNGDKLNIDITTDNARIIGVQNFNN
-88 NGANLDFT
+88 NGKTIVFNSNDISIKAVQT
-96 GTETNIIIN
+96 GT
-105 NKNNAATAVANYGNN
+105 
-120 GGVMNFDAA
+120 
-129 KTSITLEHTGNV
+129 
-141 GSASPRD
+141 GSFCQ
-148 MGVLVNQGTVNF
+148 GVLGYQSTTNF
-160 NGDALIKLNTANTA
+160 NGDIVIDLKADKVTSQVHGVDIQCDPGNTYETA
-174 TMYGVNVECN
+174 
-184 TNDAVPSIVNFNKKA
+184 VNFNNQQTDIKVEGGAGATVA
-199 AIDIVTGEA
+199 AIR
-208 ATGIFVSGKPGSV
+208 
-221 LASGDNLNIT
+221 ASGVPGTVNLNGKVT
-231 INAGGNINGVWTR
+231 NLTAANINGGMAAAIISQ
-244 YGGTFSTGVSNNLN
+244 YGAHVNSGSETN
-258 INLQSDSQYSTVT
+258 INAAVNAKDDAVAVYVGEYAGYNGNVELQGNFTADVISEN
-271 GIKCFSQK
+271 G
-279 EGQDNSH
+279 N
-286 AGMIDIEGSATIN
+286 
-299 VQSANK
+299 
-305 AYGILNEYWQRP
+305 AYGILGE
-317 VDTGKVKVAGDLNI
+317 
-331 TVVGKEAYGVLSD
+331 LSD
-344 NKDCDTNILGNANI
+344 DAKSEDDGKIYIGKDLELDVTAANGDAVGIGVSGKYNKTIILGNSTI
-358 NVTGTNSSYA
+358 NATGKTASYA
-368 IHAKEGGQITVGSAG
+368 IIAEDGGQITVGSAG
-383 KTVALKAETTAGDS
+383 KNVNLTGD
-397 GKLAAAGV
+397 V
-405 YALEGGQVTIAGAKA
+405 
-420 DIEADVTA
+420 
-428 NGRAI
+428 
-433 GVRVEGKDASITSAV
+433 
-448 QLNADTTNIAVNGT
+448 
-462 TTADSNNFNEAAWV
+462 
-476 KNGSLTVNSK
+476 
-486 NLNVTG
+486 
-492 SMSGFTLEGLNV
+492 
-504 STNGLIELNTEK
+504 
-516 TVIDIADDYGVTGIT
+516 
-531 AHNGGTFKV
+531 
-540 NKGDLIITSTNTAA
+540 
-554 NGVGKTNSIG
+554 
-564 IQSDEIGSGEP
+564 
-575 QNSIIIGP
+575 
-583 GVNKVDITVNGAGS
+583 KVD
-597 EGATPNASNG
+597 
-607 TAGIYAVDGAI
+607 
-618 EIASGELNVRVNSGA
+618 
-633 NVSSDA
+633 
-639 SGVYSNAT
+639 
-647 GIKGLNGT
+647 
-655 ITVAGSTRTI
+655 
-665 LDVTD
+665 
-670 GYQEA
+670 
-675 TGVYAGSYGDK
+675 
-686 KATVSILG
+686 
-694 DTAITA
+694 
-700 TGKTGAHALYAEKG
+700 
-714 SEITIGSKGKMVDLT
+714 
-729 VSSTNGGKVY
+729 
-739 GLDATGGSD
+739 GGS
-748 ITVNGSNLTIDVG
+748 V
-761 SYVENGTINDRIFA
+761 IN
-775 IDASTNKGGKIIL
+775 
-788 NSDEI
+788 
-793 TIVGEQK
+793 
-800 GHTVYCDGVRANMST
+800 H
-815 IEFNGNTTIDLKAD
+815 
-829 LKDGWSAIESKNKQN
+829 
-844 QFAGINV
+844 
-851 QCDPGNIFATAINF
+851 
-865 NGSETDI
+865 
-872 KVEGKATWFAA
+872 
-883 VQGSGVPGSI
+883 
-893 NFTGKKVNITAV
+893 
-905 NNKAVSEGD
+905 
-914 STTVGIYAQ
+914 
-923 YGATI
+923 
-928 NSAAATD
+928 
-935 IVTTVEANGDA
+935 
-946 NGIYN
+946 
-951 TNNFYY
+951 
-957 NGNVKL
+957 
-963 KGNFMGTVISNE
+963 
-975 SSAYGIYNDPLD
+975 
-987 ADNTGGEVYIGK
+987 
-999 GLKLDVTALKGEAV
+999 
-1013 GIYGKGEHS
+1013 
-1022 KTTVLGDVT
+1022 GDVT
-1031 ITTNGQNDSYS
+1031 INGQLLVKAAGASSEYTSIGESLRINAGSDSAVQIENSSQKNVSNVLNFNSKNTELSSSGSSYIS
-1042 LYAAA
+1042 AVNILNNNQPDVTASNTVNFRGDTTKITATATDGKAQGVRIGESNFGSGKLTTDINFGATNTSINVKGNVVAGDYYDQVAGIWEGEGSYKGDVATNIA
-1047 KANITLGSAG
+1047 FNGKANIDVYSQGGNAYGIFVEHGSEIG
-1057 KTVALTGDVTA
+1057 TTIIDFNDNTVINAQNANGSGEAVYISGDGVAVNFNKAQKKGVTVDIIGDITAANNA
-1068 KDADSIIT
+1068 KIT
-1076 LAGDTNIVSGTVTA
+1076 LAGDSNVVKGTVTA
-1090 DAGGIVLGGGDKA
+1090 DAGGIVLAGSDKA
-1103 TYTVDKFVTKGAG
+1103 TYIVNKFVTKD
-1116 ERASAAVSGTI
+1116 SVSRFTTVTRGTI

-1265 LNVGDGSSSVGTT
+1265 LNVGDGSSSEGAT
-1278 GINNDLG
+1278 GVNNDLG
-1285 VKDLDFSSTSGSG
+1285 VKDLDFSSNSG
-1298 TVDAIVTISNDTG
+1298 TVDASVTISNDTG

-1317 GSSELLKGTGNSNN
+1317 GSSELLKGTGSNN
-1331 NVTVGSDSGSAGTLT
+1331 TVTVGSTSDSGSAGTLT

-1354 SGGTLNAAVTLK
+1354 SGGTLNANVTLQS
-1366 ADSQMNVEA
+1366 DSQMNVEA
-1375 GSFTVGK
+1375 GSFTVDK

-1399 TTEDFTVGDA
+1399 TTQDFTVGDA
-1409 GSNKSGTIDAAGSI
+1409 INNKTGTIDAAGSI

-1447 VGDSSNSKEGAVT
+1447 VGTSNKEGTVT
-1460 AAGTVDVGTLKLNKG
+1460 AAGTVDVGTLNLNKG
-1475 NIEVTGSLTAKTLTV
+1475 NVEVTGSLTAKTLTV
-1490 GDNDAKIAVGAADSA
+1490 GDSDAKIAVGASDRA

-1516 GASLMLDPDWEDSS
+1516 GASLMLDPAWEDGS

-1539 LKFNS
+1539 LKFNG

-1580 GKNDI
+1580 GQNDI

-1615 NKNFA
+1615 SKDLV

-1635 AGDAALTTDGALKAG
+1635 AGDAALTIDGALKAG
-1650 STVNAQNNSNSNNDA
+1650 GTATNTISNGSA

-1681 QADKRYTIVSGFTNS
+1681 QADKQYTIVSGFTNS
-1696 GSAVTDGGWN
+1696 GSAVIDGGWN

-1729 STQKVKASEALP
+1729 STQKVKANEALP

-1803 LDLGTAVQEH
+1803 LDLGTAAQEH

-1830 AVDTADNGGIW
+1830 AVDTADNGSIW

-1851 DNMGGVSYDGQYNGV
+1851 DNMGGVSYDGQYNGIV
-1866 IIGGDFA
+1866 VGGDFA

-1946 GIKGEKLISNGH
+1946 GVKGEKVISNGH

-2012 ASGWKVR
+2012 AGGWKVR

-2032 KNIAMDITVPGVN
+2032 KNTAMDITVPGVN

>member
-1 MVKVVKIWKGDL
+1 MAKVVKIWKGDL
-13 MMRSKSLAKN
+13 MMRSKRLAKN
-23 KDLQRKVLCSLLAAG
+23 KDLQKKVLCSLLAVG

-51 AQSNEKIDLSGSAAS
+51 AGTIKDQDMVITSNMNIVADDGGFEGATNRYAAIGHTQDATMTVTAKPGVIVNSVVTATNGRAMGIVNTGNGVLNVNGNYGFALQADTVRGIRNNGYNDLNLNGDFIIKAV
-66 TAYADWDMQI
+66 
-76 DSEGSFKGVYTH
+76 SEGKDSNNDVVVGAEAFNGTNITVNGDKLNIDITTDNARIIGVQNFNN
-88 NGANLDFT
+88 NGKTIVFNSNDISIKAVQT
-96 GTETNIIIN
+96 GT
-105 NKNNAATAVANYGNN
+105 
-120 GGVMNFDAA
+120 
-129 KTSITLEHTGNV
+129 
-141 GSASPRD
+141 GSFCQ
-148 MGVLVNQGTVNF
+148 GVLGYQSTTNF
-160 NGDALIKLNTANTA
+160 NGDIVIDLKADKVTSQVHGVDIQCDPGNTYETA
-174 TMYGVNVECN
+174 
-184 TNDAVPSIVNFNKKA
+184 VNFNNQQTDIKVEGGAGATVA
-199 AIDIVTGEA
+199 AIR
-208 ATGIFVSGKPGSV
+208 
-221 LASGDNLNIT
+221 ASGVPGTVNLNGKVT
-231 INAGGNINGVWTR
+231 NLTAANINGGMAAAIISQ
-244 YGGTFSTGVSNNLN
+244 YGAHVNSGSETN
-258 INLQSDSQYSTVT
+258 INAAVNAKDDAVAVYVGEYAGYNGNVELQGNFTADVISEN
-271 GIKCFSQK
+271 G
-279 EGQDNSH
+279 N
-286 AGMIDIEGSATIN
+286 
-299 VQSANK
+299 
-305 AYGILNEYWQRP
+305 AYGILGE
-317 VDTGKVKVAGDLNI
+317 
-331 TVVGKEAYGVLSD
+331 LSD
-344 NKDCDTNILGNANI
+344 DAKSEDDGKIYIGKDLELDVTAANGDAVGIGVSGKYNKTIILGNSTI
-358 NVTGTNSSYA
+358 NATGKTASYA
-368 IHAKEGGQITVGSAG
+368 IIAEDGGQITVGSAG
-383 KTVALKAETTAGDS
+383 KNVNLTGD
-397 GKLAAAGV
+397 V
-405 YALEGGQVTIAGAKA
+405 
-420 DIEADVTA
+420 
-428 NGRAI
+428 
-433 GVRVEGKDASITSAV
+433 
-448 QLNADTTNIAVNGT
+448 
-462 TTADSNNFNEAAWV
+462 
-476 KNGSLTVNSK
+476 
-486 NLNVTG
+486 
-492 SMSGFTLEGLNV
+492 
-504 STNGLIELNTEK
+504 
-516 TVIDIADDYGVTGIT
+516 
-531 AHNGGTFKV
+531 
-540 NKGDLIITSTNTAA
+540 
-554 NGVGKTNSIG
+554 
-564 IQSDEIGSGEP
+564 
-575 QNSIIIGP
+575 
-583 GVNKVDITVNGAGS
+583 KVD
-597 EGATPNASNG
+597 
-607 TAGIYAVDGAI
+607 
-618 EIASGELNVRVNSGA
+618 
-633 NVSSDA
+633 
-639 SGVYSNAT
+639 
-647 GIKGLNGT
+647 
-655 ITVAGSTRTI
+655 
-665 LDVTD
+665 
-670 GYQEA
+670 
-675 TGVYAGSYGDK
+675 
-686 KATVSILG
+686 
-694 DTAITA
+694 
-700 TGKTGAHALYAEKG
+700 
-714 SEITIGSKGKMVDLT
+714 
-729 VSSTNGGKVY
+729 
-739 GLDATGGSD
+739 GGS
-748 ITVNGSNLTIDVG
+748 V
-761 SYVENGTINDRIFA
+761 IN
-775 IDASTNKGGKIIL
+775 
-788 NSDEI
+788 
-793 TIVGEQK
+793 
-800 GHTVYCDGVRANMST
+800 H
-815 IEFNGNTTIDLKAD
+815 
-829 LKDGWSAIESKNKQN
+829 
-844 QFAGINV
+844 
-851 QCDPGNIFATAINF
+851 
-865 NGSETDI
+865 
-872 KVEGKATWFAA
+872 
-883 VQGSGVPGSI
+883 
-893 NFTGKKVNITAV
+893 
-905 NNKAVSEGD
+905 
-914 STTVGIYAQ
+914 
-923 YGATI
+923 
-928 NSAAATD
+928 
-935 IVTTVEANGDA
+935 
-946 NGIYN
+946 
-951 TNNFYY
+951 
-957 NGNVKL
+957 
-963 KGNFMGTVISNE
+963 
-975 SSAYGIYNDPLD
+975 
-987 ADNTGGEVYIGK
+987 
-999 GLKLDVTALKGEAV
+999 
-1013 GIYGKGEHS
+1013 
-1022 KTTVLGDVT
+1022 GDVT
-1031 ITTNGQNDSYS
+1031 INGQLLVKAAGASSEYTSIGESLRINAGSDSAVQIENSSQKNVSNVLNFNSKNTELSSSGSSYIS
-1042 LYAAA
+1042 AVNILNNNQPDVTASNTVNFRGDTTKITATATDGKAQGVRIGESNFGSGKLTTDINFGATNTSINVKGNVVAGDYYDQVAGIWEGEGSYKGDVATNIA
-1047 KANITLGSAG
+1047 FNGKANIDVYSQGGNAYGIFVEHGSEIG
-1057 KTVALTGDVTA
+1057 TTIIDFNDNTVINAQNANGSGEAVYISGDGVAVNFNKAQKKGVTVDIIGDITAANNA
-1068 KDADSIIT
+1068 KIT
-1076 LAGDTNIVSGTVTA
+1076 LAGDSNVVKGTVTA
-1090 DAGGIVLGGGDKA
+1090 DAGGIVLAGSDKA
-1103 TYTVDKFVTKGAG
+1103 TYIVNKFVTKD
-1116 ERASAAVSGTI
+1116 SVSRFTTVTRGTI

-1265 LNVGDGSSSVGTT
+1265 LNVGDGSSSEGAT
-1278 GINNDLG
+1278 GVNNDLG
-1285 VKDLDFSSTSGSG
+1285 VKDLDFSSNSG
-1298 TVDAIVTISNDTG
+1298 TVDASVTISNDTG

-1317 GSSELLKGTGNSNN
+1317 GSSELLKGTGFNN
-1331 NVTVGSDSGSAGTLT
+1331 TVTVGSTSDSGSAGTLT

-1354 SGGTLNAAVTLK
+1354 SGGTLNANVTLQS
-1366 ADSQMNVEA
+1366 DSQMNVEA
-1375 GSFTVGK
+1375 GSFTVDK

-1399 TTEDFTVGDA
+1399 TTQDFTVGDA
-1409 GSNKSGTIDAAGSI
+1409 INNKTGTIDAAGSI

-1447 VGDSSNSKEGAVT
+1447 VGTSNKEGTVT
-1460 AAGTVDVGTLKLNKG
+1460 AAGTVDVGTLNLNKG
-1475 NIEVTGSLTAKTLTV
+1475 NVEVTGSLTAKTLTV
-1490 GDNDAKIAVGAADSA
+1490 GDSDAKIAVGAADRA

-1516 GASLMLDPDWEDSS
+1516 GASLMLDPAWEDGS

-1539 LKFNS
+1539 LKFNG

-1580 GKNDI
+1580 GQNDI

-1615 NKNFA
+1615 SKDLV

-1635 AGDAALTTDGALKAG
+1635 AGDAALTIDGALKAG
-1650 STVNAQNNSNSNNDA
+1650 GTATNTISNGSA

-1681 QADKRYTIVSGFTNS
+1681 QADKQYTIVSGFTNS
-1696 GSAVTDGGWN
+1696 GSAVIDGGWN

-1729 STQKVKASEALP
+1729 STQKVKANEALP

-1803 LDLGTAVQEH
+1803 LDLGTAAQEH

-1830 AVDTADNGGIW
+1830 AVDTADNGSIW

-1851 DNMGGVSYDGQYNGV
+1851 DNMGGVSYDGQYNGIV
-1866 IIGGDFA
+1866 VGGDFA

-1946 GIKGEKLISNGH
+1946 GVKGEKVISNGH

-2012 ASGWKVR
+2012 AGGWKVR

-2032 KNIAMDITVPGVN
+2032 KNTAMDITVPGVN

>member
-1 MVKVVKIWKGDL
+1 MAKVVKIWKGDL
-13 MMRSKSLAKN
+13 MMRSKRLAKN
-23 KDLQRKVLCSLLAAG
+23 KDLQKKVLCSLLAVG

-51 AQSNEKIDLSGSAAS
+51 AGTIKDQDMVITSNMNIVADDGGFEGATNRYAAIGHTQDATMTVTAKPGVIVNSVVTATNGRAMGIVNTGNGVLNVNGNYGFALQADTVRGIRNNGYNDLNLNGDFIIKAV
-66 TAYADWDMQI
+66 
-76 DSEGSFKGVYTH
+76 SEGKDSNNDVVVGAEAFNGTNITVNGDKLNIDITTDNARIIGVQNFNN
-88 NGANLDFT
+88 NGKTIVFNSNDISIKAVQT
-96 GTETNIIIN
+96 GT
-105 NKNNAATAVANYGNN
+105 
-120 GGVMNFDAA
+120 
-129 KTSITLEHTGNV
+129 
-141 GSASPRD
+141 GSFCQ
-148 MGVLVNQGTVNF
+148 GVLGYQSTTNF
-160 NGDALIKLNTANTA
+160 NGDIVIDLKADKVTSQVHGVDIQCDPGNTYETA
-174 TMYGVNVECN
+174 
-184 TNDAVPSIVNFNKKA
+184 VNFNNQQTDIKVEGGAGATVA
-199 AIDIVTGEA
+199 AIR
-208 ATGIFVSGKPGSV
+208 
-221 LASGDNLNIT
+221 ASGVPGTVNLNGKVT
-231 INAGGNINGVWTR
+231 NLTAANINGGMAAAIISQ
-244 YGGTFSTGVSNNLN
+244 YGAHVNSGSETN
-258 INLQSDSQYSTVT
+258 INAAVNAKDDAVAVYVGEYAGYNGNVELQGNFTADVISEN
-271 GIKCFSQK
+271 G
-279 EGQDNSH
+279 N
-286 AGMIDIEGSATIN
+286 
-299 VQSANK
+299 
-305 AYGILNEYWQRP
+305 AYGILGE
-317 VDTGKVKVAGDLNI
+317 
-331 TVVGKEAYGVLSD
+331 LSD
-344 NKDCDTNILGNANI
+344 DAKSEDDGKIYIGKDLELDVTAANGDAVGIGVSGKYNKTIILGNSTI
-358 NVTGTNSSYA
+358 NATGKTASYA
-368 IHAKEGGQITVGSAG
+368 IIAEDGGQITVGSAG
-383 KTVALKAETTAGDS
+383 KNVNLTGD
-397 GKLAAAGV
+397 V
-405 YALEGGQVTIAGAKA
+405 
-420 DIEADVTA
+420 
-428 NGRAI
+428 
-433 GVRVEGKDASITSAV
+433 
-448 QLNADTTNIAVNGT
+448 
-462 TTADSNNFNEAAWV
+462 
-476 KNGSLTVNSK
+476 
-486 NLNVTG
+486 
-492 SMSGFTLEGLNV
+492 
-504 STNGLIELNTEK
+504 
-516 TVIDIADDYGVTGIT
+516 
-531 AHNGGTFKV
+531 
-540 NKGDLIITSTNTAA
+540 
-554 NGVGKTNSIG
+554 
-564 IQSDEIGSGEP
+564 
-575 QNSIIIGP
+575 
-583 GVNKVDITVNGAGS
+583 KVD
-597 EGATPNASNG
+597 
-607 TAGIYAVDGAI
+607 
-618 EIASGELNVRVNSGA
+618 
-633 NVSSDA
+633 
-639 SGVYSNAT
+639 
-647 GIKGLNGT
+647 
-655 ITVAGSTRTI
+655 
-665 LDVTD
+665 
-670 GYQEA
+670 
-675 TGVYAGSYGDK
+675 
-686 KATVSILG
+686 
-694 DTAITA
+694 
-700 TGKTGAHALYAEKG
+700 
-714 SEITIGSKGKMVDLT
+714 
-729 VSSTNGGKVY
+729 
-739 GLDATGGSD
+739 GGS
-748 ITVNGSNLTIDVG
+748 V
-761 SYVENGTINDRIFA
+761 IN
-775 IDASTNKGGKIIL
+775 
-788 NSDEI
+788 
-793 TIVGEQK
+793 
-800 GHTVYCDGVRANMST
+800 H
-815 IEFNGNTTIDLKAD
+815 
-829 LKDGWSAIESKNKQN
+829 
-844 QFAGINV
+844 
-851 QCDPGNIFATAINF
+851 
-865 NGSETDI
+865 
-872 KVEGKATWFAA
+872 
-883 VQGSGVPGSI
+883 
-893 NFTGKKVNITAV
+893 
-905 NNKAVSEGD
+905 
-914 STTVGIYAQ
+914 
-923 YGATI
+923 
-928 NSAAATD
+928 
-935 IVTTVEANGDA
+935 
-946 NGIYN
+946 
-951 TNNFYY
+951 
-957 NGNVKL
+957 
-963 KGNFMGTVISNE
+963 
-975 SSAYGIYNDPLD
+975 
-987 ADNTGGEVYIGK
+987 
-999 GLKLDVTALKGEAV
+999 
-1013 GIYGKGEHS
+1013 
-1022 KTTVLGDVT
+1022 GDVT
-1031 ITTNGQNDSYS
+1031 INGQLLVKAAGASSEYTSIGESLRINAGSDSAVQIENSSQKNVSNVLNFNSKNTELSSSGSSYIS
-1042 LYAAA
+1042 AVNILNNNQPDVTASNTVNFRGDTTKITATATDGKAQGVRIGESNFGSGKLTTDINFGATNTSINVKGNVVAGDYYDQVAGIWEGEGSYKGDVATNIA
-1047 KANITLGSAG
+1047 FNGKANIDVYSQGGNAYGIFVEHGSEIG
-1057 KTVALTGDVTA
+1057 TTIIDFNDNTVINAQNANGSGEAVYISGDGVAVNFNKAQKKGVTVDIIGDITAANNA
-1068 KDADSIIT
+1068 KIT
-1076 LAGDTNIVSGTVTA
+1076 LAGDSNVVKGTVTA
-1090 DAGGIVLGGGDKA
+1090 DAGGIVLAGSDKA
-1103 TYTVDKFVTKGAG
+1103 TYIVNKFVTKD
-1116 ERASAAVSGTI
+1116 SVSRFTTVTRGTI

-1265 LNVGDGSSSVGTT
+1265 LNVGDGSSSEGAT
-1278 GINNDLG
+1278 GVNNDLG
-1285 VKDLDFSSTSGSG
+1285 VKDLDFSSNSG
-1298 TVDAIVTISNDTG
+1298 TVDASVTISNDTG

-1317 GSSELLKGTGNSNN
+1317 GSSELLKGTGSNN
-1331 NVTVGSDSGSAGTLT
+1331 TVTVGSTSDSGSAGTLT

-1354 SGGTLNAAVTLK
+1354 SGGTLNANVTLQS
-1366 ADSQMNVEA
+1366 DSQMNVEA
-1375 GSFTVGK
+1375 GSFTVDK

-1399 TTEDFTVGDA
+1399 TTQDFTVGDA
-1409 GSNKSGTIDAAGSI
+1409 INNKTGTIDAAGSI

-1447 VGDSSNSKEGAVT
+1447 VGTSNKEGTVT
-1460 AAGTVDVGTLKLNKG
+1460 AAGTVDVGTLNLNKG
-1475 NIEVTGSLTAKTLTV
+1475 NVEVTGSLTAKTLTV
-1490 GDNDAKIAVGAADSA
+1490 GDSDAKIAVGAADRA

-1516 GASLMLDPDWEDSS
+1516 GASLMLDPDWEDGS

-1539 LKFNS
+1539 LKFNG

-1580 GKNDI
+1580 GQNDI

-1615 NKNFA
+1615 SKDLV

-1635 AGDAALTTDGALKAG
+1635 GGDAALTIDGALKAG
-1650 STVNAQNNSNSNNDA
+1650 GTATNTISNGSA

-1681 QADKRYTIVSGFTNS
+1681 QADKQYTIVSGFTNS
-1696 GSAVTDGGWN
+1696 GSAVIDGGWN

-1729 STQKVKASEALP
+1729 STQKVKANEALP

-1803 LDLGTAVQEH
+1803 LDLGTAAQEH

-1830 AVDTADNGGIW
+1830 AVDTADNGSIW

-1851 DNMGGVSYDGQYNGV
+1851 DNMGGVSYDGQYNGIV
-1866 IIGGDFA
+1866 VGGDFA

-1946 GIKGEKLISNGH
+1946 GVKGEKVISNGH

-2012 ASGWKVR
+2012 AGGWKVR

-2032 KNIAMDITVPGVN
+2032 KNTAMDITVPGVN

>member
-1 MVKVVKIWKGDL
+1 MAKVVKIWKGDL
-13 MMRSKSLAKN
+13 MMRSKRLAKN
-23 KDLQRKVLCSLLAAG
+23 KDLQKKVLCSLLAVG

-51 AQSNEKIDLSGSAAS
+51 AGTIKDQDMVITSNMNIVADDGGFEGATNRYAAIGHTQDATMTVTAKPGVIVNSVVTATNGRAMGIVNTGNGVLNVNGNYGFALQADTVRGIRNNGYNDLNLNGDFIIKAV
-66 TAYADWDMQI
+66 
-76 DSEGSFKGVYTH
+76 SEGKDSNNDVVVGAEAFNGTNITVNGDKLNIDITTDNARIIGVQNFNN
-88 NGANLDFT
+88 NGKTIVFNSNDISIKAVQT
-96 GTETNIIIN
+96 GT
-105 NKNNAATAVANYGNN
+105 
-120 GGVMNFDAA
+120 
-129 KTSITLEHTGNV
+129 
-141 GSASPRD
+141 GSFCQ
-148 MGVLVNQGTVNF
+148 GVLGYQSTTNF
-160 NGDALIKLNTANTA
+160 NGDIVIDLKADKVTSQVHGVDIQCDPGNTYETA
-174 TMYGVNVECN
+174 
-184 TNDAVPSIVNFNKKA
+184 VNFNNQQTDIKVEGGAGATVA
-199 AIDIVTGEA
+199 AIR
-208 ATGIFVSGKPGSV
+208 
-221 LASGDNLNIT
+221 ASGVPGTVNLNGKVT
-231 INAGGNINGVWTR
+231 NLTAANINGGMAAAIISQ
-244 YGGTFSTGVSNNLN
+244 YGAHVNSGSETN
-258 INLQSDSQYSTVT
+258 INAAVNAKDDAVAVYVGEYAGYNGNVELQGNFTADVISEN
-271 GIKCFSQK
+271 G
-279 EGQDNSH
+279 N
-286 AGMIDIEGSATIN
+286 
-299 VQSANK
+299 
-305 AYGILNEYWQRP
+305 AYGILGE
-317 VDTGKVKVAGDLNI
+317 
-331 TVVGKEAYGVLSD
+331 LSD
-344 NKDCDTNILGNANI
+344 DAKSEDDGKIYIGKDLELDVTAANGDAVGIGVSGKYNKTIILGNSTI
-358 NVTGTNSSYA
+358 NATGKTASYA
-368 IHAKEGGQITVGSAG
+368 IIAEDGGQITVGSAG
-383 KTVALKAETTAGDS
+383 KNVNLTGD
-397 GKLAAAGV
+397 V
-405 YALEGGQVTIAGAKA
+405 
-420 DIEADVTA
+420 
-428 NGRAI
+428 
-433 GVRVEGKDASITSAV
+433 
-448 QLNADTTNIAVNGT
+448 
-462 TTADSNNFNEAAWV
+462 
-476 KNGSLTVNSK
+476 
-486 NLNVTG
+486 
-492 SMSGFTLEGLNV
+492 
-504 STNGLIELNTEK
+504 
-516 TVIDIADDYGVTGIT
+516 
-531 AHNGGTFKV
+531 
-540 NKGDLIITSTNTAA
+540 
-554 NGVGKTNSIG
+554 
-564 IQSDEIGSGEP
+564 
-575 QNSIIIGP
+575 
-583 GVNKVDITVNGAGS
+583 KVD
-597 EGATPNASNG
+597 
-607 TAGIYAVDGAI
+607 
-618 EIASGELNVRVNSGA
+618 
-633 NVSSDA
+633 
-639 SGVYSNAT
+639 
-647 GIKGLNGT
+647 
-655 ITVAGSTRTI
+655 
-665 LDVTD
+665 
-670 GYQEA
+670 
-675 TGVYAGSYGDK
+675 
-686 KATVSILG
+686 
-694 DTAITA
+694 
-700 TGKTGAHALYAEKG
+700 
-714 SEITIGSKGKMVDLT
+714 
-729 VSSTNGGKVY
+729 
-739 GLDATGGSD
+739 GGS
-748 ITVNGSNLTIDVG
+748 V
-761 SYVENGTINDRIFA
+761 IN
-775 IDASTNKGGKIIL
+775 
-788 NSDEI
+788 
-793 TIVGEQK
+793 
-800 GHTVYCDGVRANMST
+800 H
-815 IEFNGNTTIDLKAD
+815 
-829 LKDGWSAIESKNKQN
+829 
-844 QFAGINV
+844 
-851 QCDPGNIFATAINF
+851 
-865 NGSETDI
+865 
-872 KVEGKATWFAA
+872 
-883 VQGSGVPGSI
+883 
-893 NFTGKKVNITAV
+893 
-905 NNKAVSEGD
+905 
-914 STTVGIYAQ
+914 
-923 YGATI
+923 
-928 NSAAATD
+928 
-935 IVTTVEANGDA
+935 
-946 NGIYN
+946 
-951 TNNFYY
+951 
-957 NGNVKL
+957 
-963 KGNFMGTVISNE
+963 
-975 SSAYGIYNDPLD
+975 
-987 ADNTGGEVYIGK
+987 
-999 GLKLDVTALKGEAV
+999 
-1013 GIYGKGEHS
+1013 
-1022 KTTVLGDVT
+1022 GDVT
-1031 ITTNGQNDSYS
+1031 INGQLLVKAAGASSEYTSIGESLRINAGSDSAVQIENSSQKNVSNVLNFNSKNTELSSSGSSYIS
-1042 LYAAA
+1042 AVNILNNNQPDVTASNTVNFRGDTTKITATATDGKAQGVRIGESNFGSGKLTTDINFGATNTSINVKGNVVAGDYYDQVAGIWEGEGSYKGDVATNIA
-1047 KANITLGSAG
+1047 FNGKANIDVYSQGGNAYGIFVEHGSEIG
-1057 KTVALTGDVTA
+1057 TTIIDFNDNTVINAQNANGSGEAVYIIGDGVAVNFNKAQKKGVTVDIIGDITAANNA
-1068 KDADSIIT
+1068 KIT
-1076 LAGDTNIVSGTVTA
+1076 LAGDSNVVKGTVTA
-1090 DAGGIVLGGGDKA
+1090 DAGGIVLAGSDKA
-1103 TYTVDKFVTKGAG
+1103 TYIVNKFVTKD
-1116 ERASAAVSGTI
+1116 SVSRFTTVTRGTI

-1265 LNVGDGSSSVGTT
+1265 LNVGDGSSSEGAT
-1278 GINNDLG
+1278 GVNNDLG
-1285 VKDLDFSSTSGSG
+1285 VKDLDFSSNSG
-1298 TVDAIVTISNDTG
+1298 TVDASVTISNDTG

-1317 GSSELLKGTGNSNN
+1317 GSSELLKGTGSNN
-1331 NVTVGSDSGSAGTLT
+1331 TVTVGSTSDSGSAGTLT

-1354 SGGTLNAAVTLK
+1354 SGGTLNANVTLQS
-1366 ADSQMNVEA
+1366 DSQMNVEA
-1375 GSFTVGK
+1375 GSFTVDK

-1399 TTEDFTVGDA
+1399 TTQDFTVGDA
-1409 GSNKSGTIDAAGSI
+1409 INNKTGTIDAAGSI

-1447 VGDSSNSKEGAVT
+1447 VGTSNKEGTVT
-1460 AAGTVDVGTLKLNKG
+1460 AAGTVDVGTLNLNKG
-1475 NIEVTGSLTAKTLTV
+1475 NVEVTGSLTAKTLTV
-1490 GDNDAKIAVGAADSA
+1490 GDSDAKIAVGAADRA

-1516 GASLMLDPDWEDSS
+1516 GASLMLDPAWEDGS

-1539 LKFNS
+1539 LKFNG

-1580 GKNDI
+1580 GQNDI

-1615 NKNFA
+1615 SKDLV

-1635 AGDAALTTDGALKAG
+1635 AGDAALTIDGALKAG
-1650 STVNAQNNSNSNNDA
+1650 GTATNTISNGSA

-1681 QADKRYTIVSGFTNS
+1681 QADKQYTIVSGFTNS
-1696 GSAVTDGGWN
+1696 GSAVIDGGWN

-1729 STQKVKASEALP
+1729 STQKVKANEALP

-1803 LDLGTAVQEH
+1803 LDLGTAAQEH

-1830 AVDTADNGGIW
+1830 AVDTADNGSIW

-1851 DNMGGVSYDGQYNGV
+1851 DNMGGVSYDGQYNGIV
-1866 IIGGDFA
+1866 VGGDFA

-1946 GIKGEKLISNGH
+1946 GVKGEKVISNGH

-2012 ASGWKVR
+2012 AGGWKVR

-2032 KNIAMDITVPGVN
+2032 KNTAMDITVPGVN

>member
-1 MVKVVKIWKGDL
+1 MIITSNMDIVADDGEFEGVTNRYAAIGYTQDSTMTVT
-13 MMRSKSLAKN
+13 AKP
-23 KDLQRKVLCSLLAAG
+23 G
-38 VMSVCISGGDVWA
+38 VMVDSVV
-51 AQSNEKIDLSGSAAS
+51 
-66 TAYADWDMQI
+66 
-76 DSEGSFKGVYTH
+76 
-88 NGANLDFT
+88 
-96 GTETNIIIN
+96 
-105 NKNNAATAVANYGNN
+105 
-120 GGVMNFDAA
+120 
-129 KTSITLEHTGNV
+129 
-141 GSASPRD
+141 
-148 MGVLVNQGTVNF
+148 
-160 NGDALIKLNTANTA
+160 TA
-174 TMYGVNVECN
+174 T
-184 TNDAVPSIVNFNKKA
+184 
-199 AIDIVTGEA
+199 
-208 ATGIFVSGKPGSV
+208 
-221 LASGDNLNIT
+221 
-231 INAGGNINGVWTR
+231 
-244 YGGTFSTGVSNNLN
+244 
-258 INLQSDSQYSTVT
+258 
-271 GIKCFSQK
+271 
-279 EGQDNSH
+279 
-286 AGMIDIEGSATIN
+286 
-299 VQSANK
+299 
-305 AYGILNEYWQRP
+305 
-317 VDTGKVKVAGDLNI
+317 
-331 TVVGKEAYGVLSD
+331 
-344 NKDCDTNILGNANI
+344 
-358 NVTGTNSSYA
+358 
-368 IHAKEGGQITVGSAG
+368 
-383 KTVALKAETTAGDS
+383 
-397 GKLAAAGV
+397 
-405 YALEGGQVTIAGAKA
+405 
-420 DIEADVTA
+420 
-428 NGRAI
+428 NGRAMGI
-433 GVRVEGKDASITSAV
+433 VNVGNGVLNVNGNYSFA
-448 QLNADTTNIAVNGT
+448 LNADTVRGIRNNGYNDLNLNGDFIIKAVSKGKNSNNDVVVGVEAFNGTNITVNGDKLNIDITTDNARIIGVQNFNNNGETITFNSNDTSIKAVQIGTGSVCQGVLAYQSTTNFNGNVVIDLKADQVTYQVHGIDIQCDPGNSYETVVNFNNQKTDIKVEGGAGSTVAAIRASGVPGTVNLNGKVTNLTATNIADGFSAAVISQYGAHVKSG
-462 TTADSNNFNEAAWV
+462 ADSDVNA
-476 KNGSLTVNSK
+476 SVNSK
-486 NLNVTG
+486 NGDAVAVYISEYAGYNGNVELKGSLTANVVSENGAACGILGELSDEVKAETDGNIYIGKNLN
-492 SMSGFTLEGLNV
+492 L
-504 STNGLIELNTEK
+504 
-516 TVIDIADDYGVTGIT
+516 GV
-531 AHNGGTFKV
+531 
-540 NKGDLIITSTNTAA
+540 
-554 NGVGKTNSIG
+554 NSSNSEAIG
-564 IQSDEIGSGEP
+564 IG
-575 QNSIIIGP
+575 
-583 GVNKVDITVNGAGS
+583 
-597 EGATPNASNG
+597 
-607 TAGIYAVDGAI
+607 
-618 EIASGELNVRVNSGA
+618 ASGKYNK
-633 NVSSDA
+633 
-639 SGVYSNAT
+639 T
-647 GIKGLNGT
+647 
-655 ITVAGSTRTI
+655 
-665 LDVTD
+665 
-670 GYQEA
+670 
-675 TGVYAGSYGDK
+675 
-686 KATVSILG
+686 SILG

-1076 LAGDTNIVSGTVTA
+1076 LAGDSNVVKGTVTA
-1090 DAGGIVLGGGDKA
+1090 DVGGIVLGGGDKA
-1103 TYTVDKFVTKGAG
+1103 TYTVDKFVTKGAV
-1116 ERASAAVSGTI
+1116 EKASNAKSGTI

-1144 FDLADNSL
+1144 FDLADDSL
-1152 IVTGKGV
+1152 VVTGKGV

-1186 FNGGKLAISDTSYTL
+1186 FNGGKLAISDASYTL
-1201 ADSKVYSEA
+1201 NDSADYSKALKAADSNKA
-1210 LGKVDDSGVGANTK
+1210 K

-1265 LNVGDGSSSVGTT
+1265 LNVGGSSSEGAT
-1278 GINNDLG
+1278 GVNNDLG
-1285 VKDLDFSSTSGSG
+1285 VKDLDFSSNSG
-1298 TVDAIVTISNDTG
+1298 TVDASVTISNDTG

-1317 GSSELLKGTGNSNN
+1317 GSSELLKGTGSNN
-1331 NVTVGSDSGSAGTLT
+1331 TVTVGSTSDSGSAGTLT

-1354 SGGTLNAAVTLK
+1354 SGGTLNANVTLQS
-1366 ADSQMNVEA
+1366 DSQMNVEA
-1375 GSFTVGK
+1375 GRFTVDK

-1399 TTEDFTVGDA
+1399 TTQDFTVGDA
-1409 GSNKSGTIDAAGSI
+1409 INNKTGTIDAAGSI

-1447 VGDSSNSKEGAVT
+1447 VGTSNKEGTVT
-1460 AAGTVDVGTLKLNKG
+1460 AAGTVDVGTLNLNKG
-1475 NIEVTGSLTAKTLTV
+1475 NVEVTGSLTAKTLTV
-1490 GDNDAKIAVGAADSA
+1490 GDSAAKIAVGAADSA

-1516 GASLMLDPDWEDSS
+1516 GASLMLDPAWEDGS

-1539 LKFNS
+1539 LKFNG

-1580 GKNDI
+1580 GQNDI

-1607 GSLTHASD
+1607 GSLTHVSD
-1615 NKNFA
+1615 SKDLA

-1635 AGDAALTTDGALKAG
+1635 AGDAALTMDGALKAG
-1650 STVNAQNNSNSNNDA
+1650 GTATITISNGSA

-1681 QADKRYTIVSGFTNS
+1681 QADKQYTIVSGFTNS
-1696 GSAVTDGGWN
+1696 GSDVTDGGWN

-1716 KGSGSYSNGSFTV
+1716 KGSGSYSSGSFTV

-1803 LDLGTAVQEH
+1803 LDLGTAAQEH

-1830 AVDTADNGGIW
+1830 AVDTADNGSIW

-1873 DRGKYSSGIAF
+1873 DRGKYSSGMAF

-2012 ASGWKVR
+2012 AGGWKVR

-2032 KNIAMDITVPGVN
+2032 KNTAMDITVPGVN

>member
-13 MMRSKSLAKN
+13 MMRSKRLAKN
-23 KDLQRKVLCSLLAAG
+23 KDLQKKVLCSLLAVG

-51 AQSNEKIDLSGSAAS
+51 AGTIKDQDMVITSNMDIVADDGGFEGATNRYAAIGHTQDATMTVTAKPGVIVNSVVTATNGRAMGIVNTGNGVLNVNGNYGFALQADTVRGIRNNGYNDLNLNGDFIIKAV
-66 TAYADWDMQI
+66 
-76 DSEGSFKGVYTH
+76 SEGKDSNNDVVVGAEAFNGTNITVNGDKLNIDITTDNARIIGVQNFNN
-88 NGANLDFT
+88 NGKTIVFNSNDISIKAVQT
-96 GTETNIIIN
+96 GT
-105 NKNNAATAVANYGNN
+105 
-120 GGVMNFDAA
+120 
-129 KTSITLEHTGNV
+129 
-141 GSASPRD
+141 GSFCQ
-148 MGVLVNQGTVNF
+148 GVLGYQSTTNF
-160 NGDALIKLNTANTA
+160 NGDIVIDLKADKVTSQVHGVDIQCDPGNTYETA
-174 TMYGVNVECN
+174 
-184 TNDAVPSIVNFNKKA
+184 VNFNNQQTDIKVEGGAGATVA
-199 AIDIVTGEA
+199 AIR
-208 ATGIFVSGKPGSV
+208 
-221 LASGDNLNIT
+221 ASGVPGTVNLNGKVT
-231 INAGGNINGVWTR
+231 NLTAANINGGMAAAIISQ
-244 YGGTFSTGVSNNLN
+244 YGAHVNSGSETN
-258 INLQSDSQYSTVT
+258 INAAVNAKDDAVAVYVGEYAGYNGNVELQGNFTADVISEN
-271 GIKCFSQK
+271 G
-279 EGQDNSH
+279 N
-286 AGMIDIEGSATIN
+286 
-299 VQSANK
+299 
-305 AYGILNEYWQRP
+305 AYGILGE
-317 VDTGKVKVAGDLNI
+317 
-331 TVVGKEAYGVLSD
+331 LSD
-344 NKDCDTNILGNANI
+344 DAKSEDDGKIYIGKDLELDVTAANGDAVGIGVSGKYNKTIILGNSTI
-358 NVTGTNSSYA
+358 NATGKTASYA
-368 IHAKEGGQITVGSAG
+368 IIAEDGGQITVGSAG
-383 KTVALKAETTAGDS
+383 KNVNLTGD
-397 GKLAAAGV
+397 V
-405 YALEGGQVTIAGAKA
+405 
-420 DIEADVTA
+420 
-428 NGRAI
+428 
-433 GVRVEGKDASITSAV
+433 
-448 QLNADTTNIAVNGT
+448 
-462 TTADSNNFNEAAWV
+462 
-476 KNGSLTVNSK
+476 
-486 NLNVTG
+486 
-492 SMSGFTLEGLNV
+492 
-504 STNGLIELNTEK
+504 
-516 TVIDIADDYGVTGIT
+516 
-531 AHNGGTFKV
+531 
-540 NKGDLIITSTNTAA
+540 
-554 NGVGKTNSIG
+554 
-564 IQSDEIGSGEP
+564 
-575 QNSIIIGP
+575 
-583 GVNKVDITVNGAGS
+583 KVD
-597 EGATPNASNG
+597 
-607 TAGIYAVDGAI
+607 
-618 EIASGELNVRVNSGA
+618 
-633 NVSSDA
+633 
-639 SGVYSNAT
+639 
-647 GIKGLNGT
+647 
-655 ITVAGSTRTI
+655 
-665 LDVTD
+665 
-670 GYQEA
+670 
-675 TGVYAGSYGDK
+675 
-686 KATVSILG
+686 
-694 DTAITA
+694 
-700 TGKTGAHALYAEKG
+700 
-714 SEITIGSKGKMVDLT
+714 
-729 VSSTNGGKVY
+729 
-739 GLDATGGSD
+739 GGS
-748 ITVNGSNLTIDVG
+748 V
-761 SYVENGTINDRIFA
+761 IN
-775 IDASTNKGGKIIL
+775 
-788 NSDEI
+788 
-793 TIVGEQK
+793 
-800 GHTVYCDGVRANMST
+800 H
-815 IEFNGNTTIDLKAD
+815 
-829 LKDGWSAIESKNKQN
+829 
-844 QFAGINV
+844 
-851 QCDPGNIFATAINF
+851 
-865 NGSETDI
+865 
-872 KVEGKATWFAA
+872 
-883 VQGSGVPGSI
+883 
-893 NFTGKKVNITAV
+893 
-905 NNKAVSEGD
+905 
-914 STTVGIYAQ
+914 
-923 YGATI
+923 
-928 NSAAATD
+928 
-935 IVTTVEANGDA
+935 
-946 NGIYN
+946 
-951 TNNFYY
+951 
-957 NGNVKL
+957 
-963 KGNFMGTVISNE
+963 
-975 SSAYGIYNDPLD
+975 
-987 ADNTGGEVYIGK
+987 
-999 GLKLDVTALKGEAV
+999 
-1013 GIYGKGEHS
+1013 
-1022 KTTVLGDVT
+1022 GDVT
-1031 ITTNGQNDSYS
+1031 INGQLLVKAAGASSEYTSIGESLRINAGSDSAVQIENSSQKNVSNVLNFNSKNTELSSSGSSYIS
-1042 LYAAA
+1042 AVNILNNNQPDVTASNTVNFRGDTTKITATATDGKAQGVRIGESNFGSGKLTTDINFGATNTSINVKGNVVAGDYYDQVAGIWEGEGSYKGDVATNIA
-1047 KANITLGSAG
+1047 FNGKANIDVYSQGGNAYGIFVEHGSEIG
-1057 KTVALTGDVTA
+1057 TTIIDFNDNTVINAQNANGSGEAVYISGDGVAVNFNKAQKKGVTVDIIGDITAANNA
-1068 KDADSIIT
+1068 KIT
-1076 LAGDTNIVSGTVTA
+1076 LAGDSNVVKGTVTA
-1090 DAGGIVLGGGDKA
+1090 DAGGIVLAGSDKA
-1103 TYTVDKFVTKGAG
+1103 TYIVNKFVTKD
-1116 ERASAAVSGTI
+1116 SVSRFTTVTRGTI

-1265 LNVGDGSSSVGTT
+1265 LNVGDGSSSEGAT
-1278 GINNDLG
+1278 GVNNDLG
-1285 VKDLDFSSTSGSG
+1285 VKDLDFSSNSG
-1298 TVDAIVTISNDTG
+1298 TVDASVTISNDTG

-1317 GSSELLKGTGNSNN
+1317 GSSELLKGTGSNN
-1331 NVTVGSDSGSAGTLT
+1331 TVTVGSTSDSGSAGTLT

-1354 SGGTLNAAVTLK
+1354 SGGTLNANVTLQS
-1366 ADSQMNVEA
+1366 DSQMNVEA
-1375 GSFTVGK
+1375 GSFTVDK

-1399 TTEDFTVGDA
+1399 TTQDFTVGDA
-1409 GSNKSGTIDAAGSI
+1409 INNKTGTIDAAGSI

-1447 VGDSSNSKEGAVT
+1447 VGTSNKEGTVT
-1460 AAGTVDVGTLKLNKG
+1460 AAGTVDVGTLNLNKG
-1475 NIEVTGSLTAKTLTV
+1475 NVEVTGSLTAKTLTV
-1490 GDNDAKIAVGAADSA
+1490 GDSDAKIAVGAADRA

-1516 GASLMLDPDWEDSS
+1516 GASLMLDPAWEDGS

-1539 LKFNS
+1539 LKFNG

-1580 GKNDI
+1580 GQNDI

-1615 NKNFA
+1615 SKDLV

-1635 AGDAALTTDGALKAG
+1635 AGDAALTIDGALKAG
-1650 STVNAQNNSNSNNDA
+1650 GTATNTISNGSA

-1681 QADKRYTIVSGFTNS
+1681 QADKQYTIVSGFTNS
-1696 GSAVTDGGWN
+1696 GSAVIDGGWN

-1729 STQKVKASEALP
+1729 STQKVKANEALP

-1797 TGALAA
+1797 TGALVA
-1803 LDLGTAVQEH
+1803 LDLGTAAQEH

-1830 AVDTADNGGIW
+1830 AVDTADNGSIW

-1851 DNMGGVSYDGQYNGV
+1851 DNMGGVSYDGQYNGIV
-1866 IIGGDFA
+1866 VGGDFA

-1946 GIKGEKLISNGH
+1946 GVKGEKVISNGH

-2012 ASGWKVR
+2012 AGGWKVR

-2032 KNIAMDITVPGVN
+2032 KNTAMDITVPGVN

>member
-1 MVKVVKIWKGDL
+1 MAKVVKIWKGDL
-13 MMRSKSLAKN
+13 MMRSKRLAKN
-23 KDLQRKVLCSLLAAG
+23 KDLQKKVLCSLLAVG

-51 AQSNEKIDLSGSAAS
+51 AGTIKDQDMVITSNMNIVADDGGFEGATNRYAAIGHTQDATMTVTAKPGVIVNSVVTATNGRAMGIVNTGNGVLNVNGNYGFALQADTVRGIRNNGYNDLNLNGDFIIKAV
-66 TAYADWDMQI
+66 
-76 DSEGSFKGVYTH
+76 SEGKDSNNDVVVGAEAFNGTNITVNGDKLNIDITTDNARIIGVQNFNN
-88 NGANLDFT
+88 NGKTIVFNSNDISIKAVQT
-96 GTETNIIIN
+96 GT
-105 NKNNAATAVANYGNN
+105 
-120 GGVMNFDAA
+120 
-129 KTSITLEHTGNV
+129 
-141 GSASPRD
+141 GSFCQ
-148 MGVLVNQGTVNF
+148 GVLGYQSTTNF
-160 NGDALIKLNTANTA
+160 NGDIVIDLKADKVTSQVHGVDIQCDPGNTYETA
-174 TMYGVNVECN
+174 
-184 TNDAVPSIVNFNKKA
+184 VNFNNQQTDIKVEGGAGATVA
-199 AIDIVTGEA
+199 AIR
-208 ATGIFVSGKPGSV
+208 
-221 LASGDNLNIT
+221 ASGVPGTVNLNGKVT
-231 INAGGNINGVWTR
+231 NLTAANINGGMAAAIISQ
-244 YGGTFSTGVSNNLN
+244 YGAHVNSGSETN
-258 INLQSDSQYSTVT
+258 INAAVNAKDDAVAVYVGEYAGYNGNVELQGNFTADVISEN
-271 GIKCFSQK
+271 G
-279 EGQDNSH
+279 N
-286 AGMIDIEGSATIN
+286 
-299 VQSANK
+299 
-305 AYGILNEYWQRP
+305 AYGILGE
-317 VDTGKVKVAGDLNI
+317 
-331 TVVGKEAYGVLSD
+331 LSD
-344 NKDCDTNILGNANI
+344 DAKSEDDGKIYIGKDLELDVTAANGDAVGIGVSGKYNKTIILGNSTI
-358 NVTGTNSSYA
+358 NATGKTASYA
-368 IHAKEGGQITVGSAG
+368 IIAEDGGQITVGSAG
-383 KTVALKAETTAGDS
+383 KNVNLTGD
-397 GKLAAAGV
+397 V
-405 YALEGGQVTIAGAKA
+405 
-420 DIEADVTA
+420 
-428 NGRAI
+428 
-433 GVRVEGKDASITSAV
+433 
-448 QLNADTTNIAVNGT
+448 
-462 TTADSNNFNEAAWV
+462 
-476 KNGSLTVNSK
+476 
-486 NLNVTG
+486 
-492 SMSGFTLEGLNV
+492 
-504 STNGLIELNTEK
+504 
-516 TVIDIADDYGVTGIT
+516 
-531 AHNGGTFKV
+531 
-540 NKGDLIITSTNTAA
+540 
-554 NGVGKTNSIG
+554 
-564 IQSDEIGSGEP
+564 
-575 QNSIIIGP
+575 
-583 GVNKVDITVNGAGS
+583 KVD
-597 EGATPNASNG
+597 
-607 TAGIYAVDGAI
+607 
-618 EIASGELNVRVNSGA
+618 
-633 NVSSDA
+633 
-639 SGVYSNAT
+639 
-647 GIKGLNGT
+647 
-655 ITVAGSTRTI
+655 
-665 LDVTD
+665 
-670 GYQEA
+670 
-675 TGVYAGSYGDK
+675 
-686 KATVSILG
+686 
-694 DTAITA
+694 
-700 TGKTGAHALYAEKG
+700 
-714 SEITIGSKGKMVDLT
+714 
-729 VSSTNGGKVY
+729 
-739 GLDATGGSD
+739 GGS
-748 ITVNGSNLTIDVG
+748 V
-761 SYVENGTINDRIFA
+761 IN
-775 IDASTNKGGKIIL
+775 
-788 NSDEI
+788 
-793 TIVGEQK
+793 
-800 GHTVYCDGVRANMST
+800 H
-815 IEFNGNTTIDLKAD
+815 
-829 LKDGWSAIESKNKQN
+829 
-844 QFAGINV
+844 
-851 QCDPGNIFATAINF
+851 
-865 NGSETDI
+865 
-872 KVEGKATWFAA
+872 
-883 VQGSGVPGSI
+883 
-893 NFTGKKVNITAV
+893 
-905 NNKAVSEGD
+905 
-914 STTVGIYAQ
+914 
-923 YGATI
+923 
-928 NSAAATD
+928 
-935 IVTTVEANGDA
+935 
-946 NGIYN
+946 
-951 TNNFYY
+951 
-957 NGNVKL
+957 
-963 KGNFMGTVISNE
+963 
-975 SSAYGIYNDPLD
+975 
-987 ADNTGGEVYIGK
+987 
-999 GLKLDVTALKGEAV
+999 
-1013 GIYGKGEHS
+1013 
-1022 KTTVLGDVT
+1022 GDVT
-1031 ITTNGQNDSYS
+1031 INGQLLVKAAGASSEYTSIGESLRINAGSDSAVQIENSSQKNVSNVLNFNSKNTELSSSGSSYIS
-1042 LYAAA
+1042 AVNILNNNQPDVTASNTVNFRGDTTKITATATDGKAQGVRIGESNFGSGKLTTDINFGATNTSINVKGNVVAGDYYDQVAGIWEGEGSYKGDVATNIA
-1047 KANITLGSAG
+1047 FNGKANIDVYSQGGNAYGIFVEHGSEIG
-1057 KTVALTGDVTA
+1057 TTIIDFNDNTVINAQNANGSGEAVYISGDGVAVNFNKAQKKGVTVDIIGDITAANNA
-1068 KDADSIIT
+1068 KIT
-1076 LAGDTNIVSGTVTA
+1076 LAGDSNVVKGTVTA
-1090 DAGGIVLGGGDKA
+1090 DAGGIVLAGSDKA
-1103 TYTVDKFVTKGAG
+1103 TYIVNKFVTKD
-1116 ERASAAVSGTI
+1116 SVSRFTTVTRGTI

-1265 LNVGDGSSSVGTT
+1265 LNVGDGSSSEGAT
-1278 GINNDLG
+1278 GVNNDLG
-1285 VKDLDFSSTSGSG
+1285 VKDLDFSSNSG
-1298 TVDAIVTISNDTG
+1298 TVDASVTISNDTG

-1317 GSSELLKGTGNSNN
+1317 GSSELLKGTGSNN
-1331 NVTVGSDSGSAGTLT
+1331 TVTVGSTSDSGSAGTLT

-1354 SGGTLNAAVTLK
+1354 SGGTLNANVTLQS
-1366 ADSQMNVEA
+1366 DSQMNVEA
-1375 GSFTVGK
+1375 GSFTVDK

-1393 AGANLT
+1393 ACANLT
-1399 TTEDFTVGDA
+1399 TTQDFTVGDA
-1409 GSNKSGTIDAAGSI
+1409 INNKTGTIDAAGSI

-1447 VGDSSNSKEGAVT
+1447 VGTSNKEGTVT
-1460 AAGTVDVGTLKLNKG
+1460 AAGTVDVGTLNLNKG
-1475 NIEVTGSLTAKTLTV
+1475 NVEVTGSLTAKTLTV
-1490 GDNDAKIAVGAADSA
+1490 GDSDAKIAVGAADRA

-1516 GASLMLDPDWEDSS
+1516 GASLMLDPAWEDGS

-1539 LKFNS
+1539 LKFNG

-1580 GKNDI
+1580 GQNDI

-1615 NKNFA
+1615 SKDLV

-1635 AGDAALTTDGALKAG
+1635 AGDAALTIDGALKAG
-1650 STVNAQNNSNSNNDA
+1650 GTATNTISNGSA

-1681 QADKRYTIVSGFTNS
+1681 QADKQYTIVSGFTNS
-1696 GSAVTDGGWN
+1696 GSAVIDGGWN

-1729 STQKVKASEALP
+1729 STQKVKANEALP

-1803 LDLGTAVQEH
+1803 LDLGTAAQEH

-1830 AVDTADNGGIW
+1830 AVDTADNGSIW

-1851 DNMGGVSYDGQYNGV
+1851 DNMGGVSYDGQYNGIV
-1866 IIGGDFA
+1866 VGGDFA

-1946 GIKGEKLISNGH
+1946 GVKGEKVISNGH

-2012 ASGWKVR
+2012 AGGWKVR

-2032 KNIAMDITVPGVN
+2032 KNTAMDITVPGVN

>member
-51 AQSNEKIDLSGSAAS
+51 SNSLINVGNKEYSADTIIVADENLASDNSAVVGIANDVSNSKSGITMKNGTKLTVNSVAS
-66 TAYADWDMQI
+66 SGRAYA
-76 DSEGSFKGVYTH
+76 VAVN
-88 NGANLDFT
+88 NGAGFGFVGKGEFT
-96 GTETNIIIN
+96 
-105 NKNNAATAVANYGNN
+105 ATGSDQAQARTIRNN
-120 GGVMNFDAA
+120 GGGAISFDGDITVNTNAGKLFSVA
-129 KTSITLEHTGNV
+129 VEAWDSSDQIAVVEFKGDRTIINATGDKVQVNAIQVVSNNDTGSLIDFCADKTVITNTSTVAGGSNWANVAIVEGEKAVLRFSGKDVRLNSNNTGYTAQVISLNSNGNV
-141 GSASPRD
+141 VFNADNSILTAKSDFGANGIGGD
-148 MGVLVNQGTVNF
+148 GIITF
-160 NGDALIKLNTANTA
+160 NGKNA
-174 TMYGVNVECN
+174 
-184 TNDAVPSIVNFNKKA
+184 
-199 AIDIVTGEA
+199 
-208 ATGIFVSGKPGSV
+208 
-221 LASGDNLNIT
+221 T
-231 INAGGNINGVWTR
+231 INAIVTDGVGTTNSIGLLSSKAIDVTTNVDKLAINVYGSGVWNGNPG
-244 YGGTFSTGVSNNLN
+244 YANGTAGIYANADVDIAAKNLAVNVVAGQAVDGVNTY
-258 INLQSDSQYSTVT
+258 DEETA
-271 GIKCFSQK
+271 KA
-279 EGQDNSH
+279 QDNYS
-286 AGMIDIEGSATIN
+286 D
-299 VQSANK
+299 
-305 AYGILNEYWQRP
+305 AYGIRMMSGNLNASQ
-317 VDTGKVKVAGDLNI
+317 DTDTNI
-331 TVVGKEAYGVLSD
+331 VVYEGYKGAIGVSAEAENAIV
-344 NKDCDTNILGNANI
+344 NILGNTTITA
-358 NVTGTNSSYA
+358 TGKTASNA
-368 IHAKEGGQITVGSAG
+368 LLAEDGGQITVGSEG
-383 KTVALKAETTAGDS
+383 KTVDLTGEVKVDGGSVSNHGNVTINGQLLVKADGASSEYTSTGESLRINAGSDSAVQIENSSLQNVRNVLDFNAKNTELSSSGSNYISAVNILNNNQPDVTASNTVNFSGDTTKITATATDGKAQGVRIGESNFGS
-397 GKLAAAGV
+397 GKLTTDINFGATNTSINVKGNVVAGDYYDQV
-405 YALEGGQVTIAGAKA
+405 AGIWEGEGSYKG
-420 DIEADVTA
+420 DVA
-428 NGRAI
+428 
-433 GVRVEGKDASITSAV
+433 
-448 QLNADTTNIAVNGT
+448 TNIAFNGKANIDVYSQGGNAYGIFVEHGSEIGT
-462 TTADSNNFNEAAWV
+462 TIIDFNDNTVINAQNANGSGEAVYISGDGVAVNFNKAQ
-476 KNGSLTVNSK
+476 KK
-486 NLNVTG
+486 
-492 SMSGFTLEGLNV
+492 
-504 STNGLIELNTEK
+504 
-516 TVIDIADDYGVTGIT
+516 GVTVDII
-531 AHNGGTFKV
+531 
-540 NKGDLIITSTNTAA
+540 GDITAA
-554 NGVGKTNSIG
+554 N
-564 IQSDEIGSGEP
+564 
-575 QNSIIIGP
+575 
-583 GVNKVDITVNGAGS
+583 
-597 EGATPNASNG
+597 NA
-607 TAGIYAVDGAI
+607 
-618 EIASGELNVRVNSGA
+618 
-633 NVSSDA
+633 
-639 SGVYSNAT
+639 
-647 GIKGLNGT
+647 K
-655 ITVAGSTRTI
+655 
-665 LDVTD
+665 
-670 GYQEA
+670 
-675 TGVYAGSYGDK
+675 
-686 KATVSILG
+686 
-694 DTAITA
+694 
-700 TGKTGAHALYAEKG
+700 
-714 SEITIGSKGKMVDLT
+714 
-729 VSSTNGGKVY
+729 
-739 GLDATGGSD
+739 
-748 ITVNGSNLTIDVG
+748 
-761 SYVENGTINDRIFA
+761 
-775 IDASTNKGGKIIL
+775 
-788 NSDEI
+788 
-793 TIVGEQK
+793 
-800 GHTVYCDGVRANMST
+800 
-815 IEFNGNTTIDLKAD
+815 
-829 LKDGWSAIESKNKQN
+829 
-844 QFAGINV
+844 
-851 QCDPGNIFATAINF
+851 
-865 NGSETDI
+865 
-872 KVEGKATWFAA
+872 
-883 VQGSGVPGSI
+883 
-893 NFTGKKVNITAV
+893 
-905 NNKAVSEGD
+905 
-914 STTVGIYAQ
+914 
-923 YGATI
+923 
-928 NSAAATD
+928 
-935 IVTTVEANGDA
+935 
-946 NGIYN
+946 
-951 TNNFYY
+951 
-957 NGNVKL
+957 
-963 KGNFMGTVISNE
+963 
-975 SSAYGIYNDPLD
+975 
-987 ADNTGGEVYIGK
+987 
-999 GLKLDVTALKGEAV
+999 
-1013 GIYGKGEHS
+1013 
-1022 KTTVLGDVT
+1022 
-1031 ITTNGQNDSYS
+1031 
-1042 LYAAA
+1042 
-1047 KANITLGSAG
+1047 
-1057 KTVALTGDVTA
+1057 
-1068 KDADSIIT
+1068 IT
-1076 LAGDTNIVSGTVTA
+1076 LAGDSNVVKGTVTA
-1090 DAGGIVLGGGDKA
+1090 DAGGIVLAGSDKA
-1103 TYTVDKFVTKGAG
+1103 TYIVNKFVTKD
-1116 ERASAAVSGTI
+1116 SVSRFTTVTRGTI

-1265 LNVGDGSSSVGTT
+1265 LNVGDGSSSGGTT

-1298 TVDAIVTISNDTG
+1298 TVNANVTISNDTG

-1331 NVTVGSDSGSAGTLT
+1331 TVTVGSGSAGTLT

-1354 SGGTLNAAVTLK
+1354 SGGTLNAAVTLQ

-1382 ITATEGTVAVN
+1382 ITAAEGTVAVN

-1399 TTEDFTVGDA
+1399 TTQDFTVGDA
-1409 GSNKSGTIDAAGSI
+1409 SSNKSGTIDAAGSI

-1460 AAGTVDVGTLKLNKG
+1460 AAGTVDVDTLNLNKG
-1475 NIEVTGSLTAKTLTV
+1475 KVEVTGSLTAKTLTV
-1490 GDNDAKIAVGAADSA
+1490 VDSDAKIAVGAADSA

-1516 GASLMLDPDWEDSS
+1516 GASLMLDPAWEDSS

-1615 NKNFA
+1615 NKDLA

-1650 STVNAQNNSNSNNDA
+1650 STVNAQNNGNSNNDA
-1665 ATLKVDSGAKL
+1665 ATLKVDAGAKL

-1681 QADKRYTIVSGFTNS
+1681 QADKKYTIVSGFTNS
-1696 GSAVTDGGWN
+1696 NSAVTDGGWS

-1716 KGSGSYSNGSFTV
+1716 KGSGSYSSGSFTV

-1748 LDAMSSQTD
+1748 LDAMGSQID

-1787 QGAENSGATR
+1787 QGAENNGATR

-1803 LDLGTAVQEH
+1803 LDLGTAAQEH

-1830 AVDTADNGGIW
+1830 AVDTADNGSIW

-2032 KNIAMDITVPGVN
+2032 KNTAMDITVPGVN